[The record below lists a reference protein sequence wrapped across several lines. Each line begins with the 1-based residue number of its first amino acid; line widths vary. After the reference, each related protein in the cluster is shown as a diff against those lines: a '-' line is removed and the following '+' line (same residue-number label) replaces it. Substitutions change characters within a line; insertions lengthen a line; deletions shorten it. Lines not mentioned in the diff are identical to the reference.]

1 MTTQYRDFEGFIA
14 EAKEHFK
21 DRIYTDY
28 LRRFAYG
35 IDASCY
41 AYVPRVVVRAI
52 NESEI
57 ITLFTLSQKHNT
69 PLTFRAA
76 GTSLS
81 GQACSDSVLVL
92 ANAFWQ
98 DIEIIGNAESIK
110 CSCGV
115 IGVEAN
121 EALKPYGKKIG
132 PDPATINN
140 AMIGGIFSNNSSG
153 MCCGV
158 KQNSYNTIQSARF
171 ILHNGTIL
179 DTSKNAKPNENIES
193 FLQKHKDKADSLL
206 ALREEI
212 LQDKELCE
220 LIKRKFAIKNTTG
233 YSINA
238 LLDFSEIKDIINH
251 LFIGAEGT
259 LGFVSSVEYECV
271 EDYAFKAC
279 ALLFYKDLALG
290 AKAVEI
296 LARNESLVSAAEI
309 MDYACL
315 DCAKSLE
322 NAPLELGQIQSGACA
337 ILVQLESS
345 TQKELD
351 SKIAYISKE
360 LESVPSLFGVHFSSD
375 EKLMASWW
383 KIRKALLP
391 LAAGT
396 RPSGSIVITED
407 ICFPIHTFAQGID
420 SITKL
425 FDRFNFQGIIFGHAL
440 SGNVHFII
448 TPNLNDEKESQA
460 FAEFM
465 EAMVDSV
472 ISLQGSTKAEHG
484 TGRMIAPFVEKEWGA
499 KAYSINR
506 RIKEIFDPHALIN
519 PDVIISDNPQI
530 HTQNL
535 KQSSEVEDFINQ
547 CMECGFCEKVCP
559 SRELTLTPRQR
570 IAVRKEIARLEA
582 LLNGADSKVSKSVI
596 ESSAETRGEVL
607 EKSAHTKA
615 TNAKA
620 VKATECGSIFEIKSG
635 LLRETGLTSS
645 APSEPT
651 RSLLNINDAVGERR
665 IADFSH
671 SCEALVQTCKRD
683 NAQKLKEL
691 KRDYQYFG
699 IETCATCSMCS
710 LSCPLEI
717 DSAKIAQKLSPS
729 TKSAISRFIATQ
741 SAKHFSPTLSLAK
754 GGLHIAN
761 FGFAIFGKNTLNTLS
776 KKMRFLPYIPRSLP
790 RANAYKL
797 ESKLDST
804 SNAQS
809 SQISVIYFSTCINRS
824 FAPQSSLKDTRALQ
838 EVFES
843 LCKKANV
850 SVVYPQNLNNLCCG
864 KAYKDYPQSA
874 EAKRKEV
881 YRALDSS
888 VEKLRSK
895 GVEQIHIVCDHS
907 ACSYELKSGLQE
919 LDSTL
924 TILDMPEFIE
934 STLLP
939 RLTITPLDEDIA
951 LYAMCATRK
960 GKWDKSLESIAKTC
974 TNGEVIVH
982 SKTQCCGFAGNKGF
996 ICSELN
1002 TSALRELSEF
1012 YANKQ
1017 KGDSRGDSACG
1028 LESRI
1033 ASSRGVDGSLVLSA
1047 LRDSQNKEYR
1057 SALADVSLEN
1067 HDSSSTI
1074 LESQMESEKIDS
1086 NLESTKQSS
1095 TQSSK
1100 GQKHKKLRLGF
1111 SSSSTCEIG
1120 LNDKTN
1126 IIWQNLIY
1134 LVDRVSK

>member
-14 EAKEHFK
+14 EAKEIFN

-41 AYVPRVVVRAI
+41 AYVPRVVVRAV
-52 NESEI
+52 NENEI
-57 ITLFTLSQKHNT
+57 INLFTLSQKYNT

-115 IGVEAN
+115 IGIEAN
-121 EALKPYGKKIG
+121 KALKPYGKKIG

-158 KQNSYNTIQSARF
+158 KQNSYNTIKSARF
-171 ILHNGTIL
+171 ILFDGTIL
-179 DTSKNAKPNENIES
+179 DTSENAKPNESIES

-259 LGFVSSVEYECV
+259 LGFVSLVEYECV
-271 EDYAFKAC
+271 EDYAYKAC

-296 LARNESLVSAAEI
+296 LAANESLVSAAEI

-315 DCAKSLE
+315 DSAKGLDS
-322 NAPLELGQIQSGACA
+322 APSELGQIESGACA

-375 EKLMASWW
+375 EKTMASWW

-391 LAAGT
+391 LAAGS

-407 ICFPIHTFAQGID
+407 ICFPISTFAQGID

-425 FDRFNFQGIIFGHAL
+425 FRKFNFQGIIFGHAL

-460 FAEFM
+460 FGEFM

-499 KAYSINR
+499 KAYAINR
-506 RIKEIFDPHALIN
+506 RIKEIFDPHSLIN

-582 LLNGADSKVSKSVI
+582 LLNGADSMDSKGVM
-596 ESSAETRGEVL
+596 ESGAETRSEAIADLRAKPQKSITTNAEGFCDDFGSFQGGGEGSL
-607 EKSAHTKA
+607 LKANDRADTAESTKSAQK
-615 TNAKA
+615 
-620 VKATECGSIFEIKSG
+620 
-635 LLRETGLTSS
+635 
-645 APSEPT
+645 PT
-651 RSLLNINDAVGERR
+651 HIQA
-665 IADFSH
+665 I
-671 SCEALVQTCKRD
+671 
-683 NAQKLKEL
+683 LKEL
-691 KRDYQYFG
+691 KNGYQYFG
-699 IETCATCSMCS
+699 IDTCATCSMCS

-717 DSAKIAQKLSPS
+717 DSGKIASKLSPAAKG
-729 TKSAISRFIATQ
+729 TFSRFVATQ
-741 SAKHFSPTLSLAK
+741 SAKHFSTTLSLAK
-754 GGLHIAN
+754 GGLRIAN
-761 FGFAIFGKNTLNTLS
+761 FSSHMLGKNTLSNLS
-776 KKMRFLPYIPRSLP
+776 KKIKFLPYIPRSLP
-790 RANAYKL
+790 RANAYRL
-797 ESKLDST
+797 ESKD

-809 SQISVIYFSTCINRS
+809 QVAIIYFSTCINRS

-843 LCKKANV
+843 LCEKANV
-850 SVVYPQNLNNLCCG
+850 SVVYPQNLSNLCCG

-874 EAKRKEV
+874 EFKHKEV
-881 YRALDSS
+881 YKALESS
-888 VEKLRSK
+888 VKELQSK
-895 GVEQIHIVCDHS
+895 GVKQIHIVCDHS
-907 ACSYELKSGLQE
+907 ACSYELKSGLKE
-919 LDSTL
+919 LDSNL

-939 RLTITPLDEDIA
+939 RLHITPLDEDIA

-974 TNGEVIVH
+974 TSGEVIVH

-1002 TSALRELSEF
+1002 ASALRELSEF
-1012 YANKQ
+1012 YADKQ
-1017 KGDSRGDSACG
+1017 RGDLACG
-1028 LESRI
+1028 LESQI
-1033 ASSRGVDGSLVLSA
+1033 
-1047 LRDSQNKEYR
+1047 
-1057 SALADVSLEN
+1057 
-1067 HDSSSTI
+1067 
-1074 LESQMESEKIDS
+1074 ESEKVDS
-1086 NLESTKQSS
+1086 SVEST
-1095 TQSSK
+1095 TQNNT
-1100 GQKHKKLRLGF
+1100 QRHKKLRLGF

-1126 IIWQNLIY
+1126 IIWQNLLY
-1134 LVDRVSK
+1134 LVDSVSAKSKK

>member
-1 MTTQYRDFEGFIA
+1 MHNRKKPDFEGFIA
-14 EAKEHFK
+14 EAKEIFK

-41 AYVPRVVVRAI
+41 AYVPRVVVRAV

-57 ITLFTLSQKHNT
+57 INLFTLSQKYNT

-158 KQNSYNTIQSARF
+158 KQNSYNTIKSARF
-171 ILHNGTIL
+171 ILHNGTTL
-179 DTSKNAKPNENIES
+179 DTSENAKPNESIES

-206 ALREEI
+206 ALRKEI
-212 LQDKELCE
+212 LQDTELCE

-259 LGFVSSVEYECV
+259 LGFVSLVEYECV
-271 EDYAFKAC
+271 EDYAYKAC

-296 LARNESLVSAAEI
+296 LAANESLVSAAEI

-315 DCAKSLE
+315 DSAKGLE
-322 NAPLELGQIQSGACA
+322 NAPRELGQIESGACA
-337 ILVQLESS
+337 ILVQLESG
-345 TQKELD
+345 TKKELD
-351 SKIAYISKE
+351 SKIAHISKE

-391 LAAGT
+391 LAAGS

-407 ICFPIHTFAQGID
+407 ICFPISTFAQGID

-425 FDRFNFQGIIFGHAL
+425 FEKFNFEGIIFGHAL

-460 FAEFM
+460 FGAFM

-472 ISLQGSTKAEHG
+472 IALQGSTKAEHG

-499 KAYSINR
+499 KAYAINR
-506 RIKEIFDPHALIN
+506 RIKEIFDPHSLIN

-582 LLNGADSKVSKSVI
+582 LLAESTKSTQKPAHI
-596 ESSAETRGEVL
+596 QAQL
-607 EKSAHTKA
+607 E
-615 TNAKA
+615 
-620 VKATECGSIFEIKSG
+620 
-635 LLRETGLTSS
+635 
-645 APSEPT
+645 
-651 RSLLNINDAVGERR
+651 
-665 IADFSH
+665 
-671 SCEALVQTCKRD
+671 
-683 NAQKLKEL
+683 EL
-691 KRDYQYFG
+691 KKGYQYFG
-699 IETCATCSMCS
+699 IDTCATCSMCS

-717 DSAKIAQKLSPS
+717 DSGKIASKLSPAAKG
-729 TKSAISRFIATQ
+729 TFSRFVATQ
-741 SAKHFSPTLSLAK
+741 SAKHFSTTLSLAK
-754 GGLHIAN
+754 GGLRIAN
-761 FGFAIFGKNTLNTLS
+761 FSSNIVGKNTLSNLS
-776 KKMRFLPYIPRSLP
+776 KKMSFLPYIPHSLP
-790 RANAYKL
+790 RANAYRL
-797 ESKLDST
+797 ESKDFSHSHHACRDEALGARVALPQRVRPT
-804 SNAQS
+804 PLREQSNAWDNGVQS
-809 SQISVIYFSTCINRS
+809 QVAIIYFSTCINRS

-843 LCKKANV
+843 LCEKARV
-850 SVVYPQNLNNLCCG
+850 SVVYPQNLSNLCCG

-874 EAKRKEV
+874 KLKRKEV
-881 YRALDSS
+881 YRALESS
-888 VEKLRSK
+888 VKELQSK

-907 ACSYELKSGLQE
+907 ACSYELKNGLKE

-924 TILDMPEFIE
+924 TILDMPECIE

-939 RLTITPLDEDIA
+939 RLHITPLDEDIA

-1002 TSALRELSEF
+1002 ASALRELSEF
-1012 YANKQ
+1012 YADKQ
-1017 KGDSRGDSACG
+1017 RGGLACG
-1028 LESRI
+1028 LESKI
-1033 ASSRGVDGSLVLSA
+1033 
-1047 LRDSQNKEYR
+1047 
-1057 SALADVSLEN
+1057 
-1067 HDSSSTI
+1067 
-1074 LESQMESEKIDS
+1074 ESEKVDS
-1086 NLESTKQSS
+1086 SVEST
-1095 TQSSK
+1095 TQNNT
-1100 GQKHKKLRLGF
+1100 QRHKKLRLGF

-1126 IIWQNLIY
+1126 IIWQNLLY
-1134 LVDRVSK
+1134 LVDSVSAKSKK

>member
-1 MTTQYRDFEGFIA
+1 MTTRYRDFEGFIA
-14 EAKEHFK
+14 EAKEIFK

-41 AYVPRVVVRAI
+41 AYVPRVVVRAV
-52 NESEI
+52 NENEI
-57 ITLFTLSQKHNT
+57 ITLFTLSQKYNT

-81 GQACSDSVLVL
+81 GQACSDFVLVL

-98 DIEIIGNAESIK
+98 DIEIVGNAESIK

-158 KQNSYNTIQSARF
+158 KQNSYNTIKSARF
-171 ILHNGTIL
+171 ILFDGTIL
-179 DTSKNAKPNENIES
+179 DTSENAKPNESIES

-206 ALREEI
+206 ALRKEI

-296 LARNESLVSAAEI
+296 LAANESLVSAAEI

-315 DCAKSLE
+315 DSARGLE
-322 NAPLELGQIQSGACA
+322 NAPLELGQIESGACA

-351 SKIAYISKE
+351 SKIAFISKE

-375 EKLMASWW
+375 EKTMASWW

-391 LAAGT
+391 LAAGS

-425 FDRFNFQGIIFGHAL
+425 FEKFNFQGIIFGHAL

-460 FAEFM
+460 FGAFM

-472 ISLQGSTKAEHG
+472 IALQGSTKAEHG

-499 KAYSINR
+499 KAYAINR

-582 LLNGADSKVSKSVI
+582 LLSVDSMDSKGVM
-596 ESSAETRGEVL
+596 ESGVETRSEAIADL
-607 EKSAHTKA
+607 RAKPQAPNA
-615 TNAKA
+615 TNA
-620 VKATECGSIFEIKSG
+620 EGFCDDFGSFQGGGEG
-635 LLRETGLTSS
+635 
-645 APSEPT
+645 
-651 RSLLNINDAVGERR
+651 SLLKANDR
-665 IADFSH
+665 ADTAESAK
-671 SCEALVQTCKRD
+671 S
-683 NAQKLKEL
+683 AQKPTHIQAILEEL
-691 KRDYQYFG
+691 KQGYKYFG
-699 IETCATCSMCS
+699 VETCATCSMCS

-717 DSAKIAQKLSPS
+717 DSGKIASKLSPAAKG
-729 TKSAISRFIATQ
+729 TFSRFVATQ
-741 SAKHFSPTLSLAK
+741 SAKHFSSTLSLAK
-754 GGLHIAN
+754 GGLRIAN
-761 FGFAIFGKNTLNTLS
+761 FSSNMLGKNTLSNLS
-776 KKMRFLPYIPRSLP
+776 KKLKFLPYIPHSLP
-790 RANAYKL
+790 SANAYRL
-797 ESKLDST
+797 ESKD

-809 SQISVIYFSTCINRS
+809 QVAIIYFSTCINRS

-850 SVVYPQNLNNLCCG
+850 SVVYPQNLSNLCCG

-881 YRALDSS
+881 YKALESS
-888 VEKLRSK
+888 VKELQSK
-895 GVEQIHIVCDHS
+895 GVKQIHIVCDHS
-907 ACSYELKSGLQE
+907 ACSYELKNGLKE

-924 TILDMPEFIE
+924 TILDMPECIE

-939 RLTITPLDEDIA
+939 RLHITPLDEDIA

-1002 TSALRELSEF
+1002 ASALRELSEF
-1012 YANKQ
+1012 YADKQ
-1017 KGDSRGDSACG
+1017 RGDLACG
-1028 LESRI
+1028 LESKI
-1033 ASSRGVDGSLVLSA
+1033 
-1047 LRDSQNKEYR
+1047 
-1057 SALADVSLEN
+1057 
-1067 HDSSSTI
+1067 
-1074 LESQMESEKIDS
+1074 ESEKVDS
-1086 NLESTKQSS
+1086 SVEST
-1095 TQSSK
+1095 TQNNT
-1100 GQKHKKLRLGF
+1100 QRHKKLRLGF

-1134 LVDRVSK
+1134 LVDRVSESKNM

>member
-1 MTTQYRDFEGFIA
+1 MTTRYRDFEGFIA
-14 EAKEHFK
+14 QAKEIFK

-57 ITLFTLSQKHNT
+57 ITLFALSQKYNT

-115 IGVEAN
+115 IGIEAN

-158 KQNSYNTIQSARF
+158 KQNSYNTIKSARF
-171 ILHNGTIL
+171 ILFDGTIL
-179 DTSKNAKPNENIES
+179 DTSENAKPNESIES

-206 ALREEI
+206 ALRKEI
-212 LQDKELCE
+212 LQDTELCE

-259 LGFVSSVEYECV
+259 LGFVSLVEYECV

-296 LARNESLVSAAEI
+296 LAANESLVSAAEI

-315 DCAKSLE
+315 DSARGLDSAPRELE
-322 NAPLELGQIQSGACA
+322 SIESGACA

-351 SKIAYISKE
+351 SKIAFISKE

-391 LAAGT
+391 LAAGS

-407 ICFPIHTFAQGID
+407 ICFPISTFAQGID

-425 FDRFNFQGIIFGHAL
+425 FEKFNFQGIIFGHAL

-460 FAEFM
+460 FGAFM

-472 ISLQGSTKAEHG
+472 IALQGSTKAEHG

-499 KAYSINR
+499 KAYAINR
-506 RIKEIFDPHALIN
+506 RIKEIFDPHSLIN

-570 IAVRKEIARLEA
+570 IAVRKEIARLES
-582 LLNGADSKVSKSVI
+582 LLGVDSMDSKSVM
-596 ESSAETRGEVL
+596 ESGAETRSEAIADL
-607 EKSAHTKA
+607 RAKPQAPNA
-615 TNAKA
+615 TNA
-620 VKATECGSIFEIKSG
+620 EGFCDDFGSFQGGGEG
-635 LLRETGLTSS
+635 
-645 APSEPT
+645 
-651 RSLLNINDAVGERR
+651 SLLKANDR
-665 IADFSH
+665 ADTAESAK
-671 SCEALVQTCKRD
+671 S
-683 NAQKLKEL
+683 AQKPTHIQAILEEL
-691 KRDYQYFG
+691 KQGYKYFG
-699 IETCATCSMCS
+699 VETCATCSMCS

-717 DSAKIAQKLSPS
+717 DSGKIASKLSPAAKG
-729 TKSAISRFIATQ
+729 TFSRFVATQ
-741 SAKHFSPTLSLAK
+741 SAKHFSTTLSLAK
-754 GGLHIAN
+754 GGLRIAN
-761 FGFAIFGKNTLNTLS
+761 FGSNMLGKNTLSALS
-776 KKMRFLPYIPRSLP
+776 KKMSFLPYIPHSLP
-790 RANAYKL
+790 RANAYRL
-797 ESKLDST
+797 ESKD

-809 SQISVIYFSTCINRS
+809 QVAIIYFSTCINRS

-843 LCKKANV
+843 LCEKANV
-850 SVVYPQNLNNLCCG
+850 SVVYPQNLSNLCCG

-874 EAKRKEV
+874 QAKRKEV
-881 YRALDSS
+881 YKALESS
-888 VEKLRSK
+888 VKELQSK
-895 GVEQIHIVCDHS
+895 GVKQIHIVCDHS
-907 ACSYELKSGLQE
+907 ACSYELKNGLKE

-939 RLTITPLDEDIA
+939 RLHITPLDEDIA
-951 LYAMCATRK
+951 LYAMCATKK

-1002 TSALRELSEF
+1002 ASALRELSEF

-1028 LESRI
+1028 LESQI
-1033 ASSRGVDGSLVLSA
+1033 
-1047 LRDSQNKEYR
+1047 
-1057 SALADVSLEN
+1057 EN
-1067 HDSSSTI
+1067 G
-1074 LESQMESEKIDS
+1074 KIDS

-1095 TQSSK
+1095 TQNK
-1100 GQKHKKLRLGF
+1100 AQKHKKLRLGF

-1134 LVDRVSK
+1134 LVDRVSESRV

>member
-1 MTTQYRDFEGFIA
+1 MHNRKKPDFEGFIA
-14 EAKEHFK
+14 EAKEIFK

-41 AYVPRVVVRAI
+41 AYVPRVVVRAV

-57 ITLFTLSQKHNT
+57 INLFTLSQKYNT

-158 KQNSYNTIQSARF
+158 KQNSYNTIKSARF
-171 ILHNGTIL
+171 ILHNGTTL
-179 DTSKNAKPNENIES
+179 DTSENAKPNESIES

-206 ALREEI
+206 ALRKEI
-212 LQDKELCE
+212 LQDTELCE

-271 EDYAFKAC
+271 EDYAYKAC

-296 LARNESLVSAAEI
+296 LAANESLVSAAEI

-315 DCAKSLE
+315 DSAKGLE
-322 NAPLELGQIQSGACA
+322 NAPRELGQIESGACA
-337 ILVQLESS
+337 ILVQLESG
-345 TQKELD
+345 TKKELD
-351 SKIAYISKE
+351 SKIAHISKE

-391 LAAGT
+391 LAAGS

-407 ICFPIHTFAQGID
+407 ICFPISTFAQGID

-425 FDRFNFQGIIFGHAL
+425 FKKFNFEGIIFGHAL

-460 FAEFM
+460 FGAFM

-472 ISLQGSTKAEHG
+472 IALQGSTKAEHG

-499 KAYSINR
+499 KAYAINR
-506 RIKEIFDPHALIN
+506 RIKEIFDPHSLIN

-582 LLNGADSKVSKSVI
+582 LLAESTKSTQKPAHI
-596 ESSAETRGEVL
+596 QAQL
-607 EKSAHTKA
+607 E
-615 TNAKA
+615 
-620 VKATECGSIFEIKSG
+620 
-635 LLRETGLTSS
+635 
-645 APSEPT
+645 
-651 RSLLNINDAVGERR
+651 
-665 IADFSH
+665 
-671 SCEALVQTCKRD
+671 
-683 NAQKLKEL
+683 EL
-691 KRDYQYFG
+691 KKGYQYFG
-699 IETCATCSMCS
+699 IDTCATCSMCS

-717 DSAKIAQKLSPS
+717 DSGKIASKLSPAAKG
-729 TKSAISRFIATQ
+729 TFSRFVATQ
-741 SAKHFSPTLSLAK
+741 SAKHFSTTLSLAK
-754 GGLHIAN
+754 GGLRIAN
-761 FGFAIFGKNTLNTLS
+761 FSSNIVGKNTLSNLS
-776 KKMRFLPYIPRSLP
+776 KKMSFLPYIPHSLP
-790 RANAYKL
+790 RANAYRL
-797 ESKLDST
+797 ESKD

-809 SQISVIYFSTCINRS
+809 QVAIIYFSTCINRS

-843 LCKKANV
+843 LCEKARV
-850 SVVYPQNLNNLCCG
+850 SVVYPQNLSNLCCG

-874 EAKRKEV
+874 KLKRKEV
-881 YRALDSS
+881 YRALESS
-888 VEKLRSK
+888 VKELQSK

-907 ACSYELKSGLQE
+907 ACSYELKNGLKE

-924 TILDMPEFIE
+924 TILDMPECIE

-939 RLTITPLDEDIA
+939 RLHITPLDEDIA

-1002 TSALRELSEF
+1002 ASALRELSEF
-1012 YANKQ
+1012 YK
-1017 KGDSRGDSACG
+1017 DR
-1028 LESRI
+1028 
-1033 ASSRGVDGSLVLSA
+1033 
-1047 LRDSQNKEYR
+1047 
-1057 SALADVSLEN
+1057 
-1067 HDSSSTI
+1067 
-1074 LESQMESEKIDS
+1074 
-1086 NLESTKQSS
+1086 
-1095 TQSSK
+1095 
-1100 GQKHKKLRLGF
+1100 KLRFGF

-1126 IIWQNLIY
+1126 ITWQNLIY

>member
-1 MTTQYRDFEGFIA
+1 MTTRYRDFEGFIA
-14 EAKEHFK
+14 EAKEIFK

-41 AYVPRVVVRAI
+41 AYVPRVVVRAV
-52 NESEI
+52 NENEI
-57 ITLFTLSQKHNT
+57 INLFTLSQKYNT

-110 CSCGV
+110 CGCGV

-158 KQNSYNTIQSARF
+158 KQNSYNTIKSARF
-171 ILHNGTIL
+171 ILFDGTIL
-179 DTSKNAKPNENIES
+179 DTSENAKPNESIES

-206 ALREEI
+206 ALRKEI
-212 LQDKELCE
+212 LQDTELCE

-271 EDYAFKAC
+271 EDYAYKAC

-296 LARNESLVSAAEI
+296 LAGNESLVSAAEI

-315 DCAKSLE
+315 DSARGLDSAPSELERIKSE
-322 NAPLELGQIQSGACA
+322 ACA

-360 LESVPSLFGVHFSSD
+360 LESVPSLFGVRFSSD
-375 EKLMASWW
+375 EKTMASWW

-391 LAAGT
+391 LAAGN

-425 FDRFNFQGIIFGHAL
+425 FKKFHFQGIIFGHAL

-460 FAEFM
+460 FGAFM
-465 EAMVDSV
+465 EEMVDSV
-472 ISLQGSTKAEHG
+472 IALQGSTKAEHG

-499 KAYSINR
+499 KAYAINR
-506 RIKEIFDPHALIN
+506 RIKEIFDPHSLIN

-582 LLNGADSKVSKSVI
+582 LLA
-596 ESSAETRGEVL
+596 ESSAKQDSNTTQDSGERIESKESAYAEVANT
-607 EKSAHTKA
+607 EKNGEYRA
-615 TNAKA
+615 
-620 VKATECGSIFEIKSG
+620 ECGSIFELKSG
-635 LLRETGLTSS
+635 LCEMS
-645 APSEPT
+645 A
-651 RSLLNINDAVGERR
+651 RSYLKGSAEAQDEA
-665 IADFSH
+665 IADFS
-671 SCEALVQTCKRD
+671 QKD

-691 KRDYQYFG
+691 KQSYQYFG
-699 IETCATCSMCS
+699 IDTCATCSMCS

-717 DSAKIAQKLSPS
+717 DSGKIASKLSPAVKG
-729 TKSAISRFIATQ
+729 TFSRFVATQ
-741 SAKHFSPTLSLAK
+741 SAKHFSTTLSLAK
-754 GGLHIAN
+754 GGLRIAN
-761 FGFAIFGKNTLNTLS
+761 FSSNMLGKNTLSNLS
-776 KKMRFLPYIPRSLP
+776 KKIKFLPYIPSSLP

-797 ESKLDST
+797 ESKD

-809 SQISVIYFSTCINRS
+809 QVAIIYFSTCINRS

-850 SVVYPQNLNNLCCG
+850 SVVYPQNLSNLCCG

-874 EAKRKEV
+874 QAKRKEV
-881 YRALDSS
+881 YKALDSTMRD
-888 VEKLRSK
+888 LQSK
-895 GVEQIHIVCDHS
+895 GVKQIHIVCDHS
-907 ACSYELKSGLQE
+907 ACSYELKSGLKE

-939 RLTITPLDEDIA
+939 RLHIMPLDEDIA

-974 TNGEVIVH
+974 TSGEVIVH

-1002 TSALRELSEF
+1002 ASALRELSEF
-1012 YANKQ
+1012 YADKQ
-1017 KGDSRGDSACG
+1017 
-1028 LESRI
+1028 
-1033 ASSRGVDGSLVLSA
+1033 
-1047 LRDSQNKEYR
+1047 
-1057 SALADVSLEN
+1057 
-1067 HDSSSTI
+1067 T
-1074 LESQMESEKIDS
+1074 MESEKIDS
-1086 NLESTKQSS
+1086 NLESTKQSA

-1126 IIWQNLIY
+1126 IIWQNLLY
-1134 LVDRVSK
+1134 LVDRVSKSKNM

>member
-1 MTTQYRDFEGFIA
+1 MHNRKNPDFEGFIA
-14 EAKEHFK
+14 EAKGTFK

-57 ITLFTLSQKHNT
+57 ITLFALSQKYNT

-98 DIEIIGNAESIK
+98 DIEIVGNAESIK
-110 CSCGV
+110 CGCGV

-171 ILHNGTIL
+171 ILHDGTIL

-212 LQDKELCE
+212 LQDTELCE

-238 LLDFSEIKDIINH
+238 LLDFGEIKDIVNH

-259 LGFVSSVEYECV
+259 LGFVSQVEYECV
-271 EDYAFKAC
+271 EDYAYKAC

-296 LARNESLVSAAEI
+296 LAHNESLVSAAEI

-315 DCAKSLE
+315 DSAKSLE
-322 NAPLELGQIQSGACA
+322 NAPLELGQIESGACA

-407 ICFPIHTFAQGID
+407 ICFPIHTFAQGIE

-499 KAYSINR
+499 KAYAINR

-582 LLNGADSKVSKSVI
+582 LLAESTKSTQKPTQEI
-596 ESSAETRGEVL
+596 L
-607 EKSAHTKA
+607 E
-615 TNAKA
+615 
-620 VKATECGSIFEIKSG
+620 
-635 LLRETGLTSS
+635 
-645 APSEPT
+645 
-651 RSLLNINDAVGERR
+651 
-665 IADFSH
+665 
-671 SCEALVQTCKRD
+671 
-683 NAQKLKEL
+683 EL
-691 KRDYQYFG
+691 KRGYQYFG

-729 TKSAISRFIATQ
+729 TKGAVSRFIATQ
-741 SAKHFSPTLSLAK
+741 TAKHFSSTLSLAK

-761 FGFAIFGKNTLNTLS
+761 FGFAIFGKNTLSALS
-776 KKMRFLPYIPRSLP
+776 KKIKFLPYIPRSLP
-790 RANAYKL
+790 RANAYRL
-797 ESKLDST
+797 ESKNFSHSHHACRNEALGARVALPQRARPT
-804 SNAQS
+804 PLREQSNAWDNGAQS
-809 SQISVIYFSTCINRS
+809 SQVSVIYFSTCINRS

-843 LCKKANV
+843 LCKKAGV
-850 SVVYPQNLNNLCCG
+850 SVVYPQNLSNLCCG

-874 EAKRKEV
+874 ELKRKEV

-888 VEKLRSK
+888 VKELQSK

-974 TNGEVIVH
+974 TNGEVIIH

-1002 TSALRELSEF
+1002 ASALRELSEF
-1012 YANKQ
+1012 YK
-1017 KGDSRGDSACG
+1017 DR
-1028 LESRI
+1028 
-1033 ASSRGVDGSLVLSA
+1033 
-1047 LRDSQNKEYR
+1047 
-1057 SALADVSLEN
+1057 
-1067 HDSSSTI
+1067 
-1074 LESQMESEKIDS
+1074 
-1086 NLESTKQSS
+1086 
-1095 TQSSK
+1095 
-1100 GQKHKKLRLGF
+1100 KLRLGF

-1126 IIWQNLIY
+1126 ITWQNLLY
-1134 LVDRVSK
+1134 LVDSVSASGDK

>member
-1 MTTQYRDFEGFIA
+1 MHNRKKPDFEGFIA
-14 EAKEHFK
+14 QAKEIFK

-41 AYVPRVVVRAI
+41 AYVPRVVVRAV
-52 NESEI
+52 NENEI
-57 ITLFTLSQKHNT
+57 ITLFTLSQKYNT

-98 DIEIIGNAESIK
+98 DIEIVGNAESIK

-115 IGVEAN
+115 IGIEAN

-158 KQNSYNTIQSARF
+158 KQNSYNTIKSARF
-171 ILHNGTIL
+171 ILFDGTIL
-179 DTSKNAKPNENIES
+179 DTSENAKPNESIES

-206 ALREEI
+206 ALRKEI

-296 LARNESLVSAAEI
+296 LAVNESLVSAAEI

-315 DCAKSLE
+315 DSAKGLE
-322 NAPLELGQIQSGACA
+322 NAPRELGQIESGACA

-345 TQKELD
+345 TKKELD
-351 SKIAYISKE
+351 SKIAFISKE

-375 EKLMASWW
+375 EKTMASWW

-391 LAAGT
+391 LAAGS

-407 ICFPIHTFAQGID
+407 ICFPISTFAQGID

-425 FDRFNFQGIIFGHAL
+425 FRKFNFQGIIFGHAL

-460 FAEFM
+460 FGAFM

-472 ISLQGSTKAEHG
+472 IALQGSTKAEHG

-499 KAYSINR
+499 KAYAINR

-582 LLNGADSKVSKSVI
+582 LLGVDSMDSKGVM
-596 ESSAETRGEVL
+596 ESSAEAR
-607 EKSAHTKA
+607 
-615 TNAKA
+615 
-620 VKATECGSIFEIKSG
+620 
-635 LLRETGLTSS
+635 
-645 APSEPT
+645 SE
-651 RSLLNINDAVGERR
+651 A
-665 IADFSH
+665 IADFS
-671 SCEALVQTCKRD
+671 QKD

-691 KRDYQYFG
+691 KQGYKYFG
-699 IETCATCSMCS
+699 IETCAICSMCS

-717 DSAKIAQKLSPS
+717 DSGKIASKLSPA
-729 TKSAISRFIATQ
+729 TKGTFSRFIAAQT
-741 SAKHFSPTLSLAK
+741 AKHFSSTLSLAK
-754 GGLHIAN
+754 GGLRIAN
-761 FGFAIFGKNTLNTLS
+761 FSSNMLGKNTLSNLS
-776 KKMRFLPYIPRSLP
+776 NKIKFLPYIPRSLP
-790 RANAYKL
+790 RANAYRL
-797 ESKLDST
+797 ESKD

-809 SQISVIYFSTCINRS
+809 QVAVIYFSTCINRT

-843 LCKKANV
+843 LCEKANV

-881 YRALDSS
+881 YKALDSTMRELS
-888 VEKLRSK
+888 GK
-895 GVEQIHIVCDHS
+895 GIEQIHIVCDHS
-907 ACSYELKSGLQE
+907 ACSYELKESIKE

-924 TILDMPEFIE
+924 TILDMPECIE

-939 RLTITPLDEDIA
+939 RLHITPLDEDIA
-951 LYAMCATRK
+951 LYAMCSTRK
-960 GKWDKSLESIAKTC
+960 GKWDKVLESIAKTC
-974 TNGEVIVH
+974 TNGEVIIH

-996 ICSELN
+996 DRSELN
-1002 TSALRELSEF
+1002 ASALRELGEF
-1012 YANKQ
+1012 YK
-1017 KGDSRGDSACG
+1017 DR
-1028 LESRI
+1028 
-1033 ASSRGVDGSLVLSA
+1033 
-1047 LRDSQNKEYR
+1047 
-1057 SALADVSLEN
+1057 
-1067 HDSSSTI
+1067 
-1074 LESQMESEKIDS
+1074 
-1086 NLESTKQSS
+1086 
-1095 TQSSK
+1095 
-1100 GQKHKKLRLGF
+1100 KLRLGF

-1126 IIWQNLIY
+1126 ITWQNLIY

>member
-14 EAKEHFK
+14 QAKEIFK

-41 AYVPRVVVRAI
+41 AYVPRVVVRAV
-52 NESEI
+52 NENEI
-57 ITLFTLSQKHNT
+57 ITLFTLSQKYNT

-81 GQACSDSVLVL
+81 GQACSDCVLVL

-98 DIEIIGNAESIK
+98 DIEIVGNAESIK

-115 IGVEAN
+115 IGIEAN

-158 KQNSYNTIQSARF
+158 KQNSYNTIKSARF

-179 DTSKNAKPNENIES
+179 DTSENAKPNESIES
-193 FLQKHKDKADSLL
+193 FLQTHKDKADSLL
-206 ALREEI
+206 ALRKEI

-271 EDYAFKAC
+271 EDYAYKAC

-296 LARNESLVSAAEI
+296 LAGNESLVSAAEI

-315 DCAKSLE
+315 DSARGLDS
-322 NAPLELGQIQSGACA
+322 APSELGQIESGACA
-337 ILVQLESS
+337 ILVQLESG
-345 TQKELD
+345 TKKELD
-351 SKIAYISKE
+351 SKIAHISKE
-360 LESVPSLFGVHFSSD
+360 LESVPSLFGVRFSSD
-375 EKLMASWW
+375 EKTMASWW

-391 LAAGT
+391 LAAGS

-425 FDRFNFQGIIFGHAL
+425 FKKFHFQGIIFGHAL

-460 FAEFM
+460 FGAFM
-465 EAMVDSV
+465 EEMVDSV
-472 ISLQGSTKAEHG
+472 IALQGSTKAEHG

-499 KAYSINR
+499 KAYAINR
-506 RIKEIFDPHALIN
+506 RIKEIFDPHSLIN

-582 LLNGADSKVSKSVI
+582 LLGVDSKGVI
-596 ESSAETRGEVL
+596 ESSVKARSEVL

-615 TNAKA
+615 TNAETTNAEKGG
-620 VKATECGSIFEIKSG
+620 KYGTECGSIFELKSG
-635 LLRETGLTSS
+635 LCEMS
-645 APSEPT
+645 ARSYLKGSAEARSE
-651 RSLLNINDAVGERR
+651 A
-665 IADFSH
+665 IADFS
-671 SCEALVQTCKRD
+671 KKD

-691 KRDYQYFG
+691 KQSYKYFG
-699 IETCATCSMCS
+699 IDTCATCSMCS

-717 DSAKIAQKLSPS
+717 DSGKIASKLSPS
-729 TKSAISRFIATQ
+729 TKGTFSRFVAAQ
-741 SAKHFSPTLSLAK
+741 SAKHFSSTLSLAK
-754 GGLHIAN
+754 GGLRIAHFSSN
-761 FGFAIFGKNTLNTLS
+761 MLGKNTLSNLS
-776 KKMRFLPYIPRSLP
+776 KKIKFLPYIPHSLP
-790 RANAYKL
+790 RANAYRL
-797 ESKLDST
+797 ESKD

-809 SQISVIYFSTCINRS
+809 QVAIIYFSTCINRS

-843 LCKKANV
+843 LCEKAGV
-850 SVVYPQNLNNLCCG
+850 SVVYPQNLSNLCCG

-881 YRALDSS
+881 YSALESS
-888 VEKLRSK
+888 VKELQSK
-895 GVEQIHIVCDHS
+895 GVKQIHIVCDHS
-907 ACSYELKSGLQE
+907 ACSYELKESIKE

-924 TILDMPEFIE
+924 TILDMPECIE

-939 RLTITPLDEDIA
+939 RLHITPLDEDIA

-1017 KGDSRGDSACG
+1017 RM
-1028 LESRI
+1028 
-1033 ASSRGVDGSLVLSA
+1033 
-1047 LRDSQNKEYR
+1047 
-1057 SALADVSLEN
+1057 
-1067 HDSSSTI
+1067 DSSV
-1074 LESQMESEKIDS
+1074 
-1086 NLESTKQSS
+1086 EST
-1095 TQSSK
+1095 TQNNT
-1100 GQKHKKLRLGF
+1100 QRHKKLRLGF

>member
-1 MTTQYRDFEGFIA
+1 MHNRKNPDFEGFIA
-14 EAKEHFK
+14 EAKEIFK

-41 AYVPRVVVRAI
+41 AYVPRVVIRAI

-98 DIEIIGNAESIK
+98 DIEIVGNAESIK
-110 CSCGV
+110 CGCGV

-158 KQNSYNTIQSARF
+158 KQNSYNTIKSARF
-171 ILHNGTIL
+171 ILFDGTIL
-179 DTSKNAKPNENIES
+179 DTSKNAKPSESIES
-193 FLQKHKDKADSLL
+193 FLQKHKDKADALL

-238 LLDFSEIKDIINH
+238 LLDFSEIKDIVNH

-259 LGFVSSVEYECV
+259 LGFVSQVEYECV
-271 EDYAFKAC
+271 EDYAYKAC

-296 LARNESLVSAAEI
+296 LAHNESLVSAAEI

-315 DCAKSLE
+315 DSAKSLE
-322 NAPLELGQIQSGACA
+322 NAPLELGQIESGACA

-351 SKIAYISKE
+351 SKIAHISKE

-391 LAAGT
+391 LAAGS

-407 ICFPIHTFAQGID
+407 ICFPISTFAQGID

-425 FDRFNFQGIIFGHAL
+425 FEKFNFQGIIFGHAL

-460 FAEFM
+460 FGAFM

-472 ISLQGSTKAEHG
+472 IALQGSTKAEHG

-499 KAYSINR
+499 KAYAINR

-582 LLNGADSKVSKSVI
+582 LLAESTKSTQKPTQEI
-596 ESSAETRGEVL
+596 L
-607 EKSAHTKA
+607 E
-615 TNAKA
+615 
-620 VKATECGSIFEIKSG
+620 
-635 LLRETGLTSS
+635 
-645 APSEPT
+645 
-651 RSLLNINDAVGERR
+651 
-665 IADFSH
+665 
-671 SCEALVQTCKRD
+671 
-683 NAQKLKEL
+683 EL
-691 KRDYQYFG
+691 KRGYQYFG

-729 TKSAISRFIATQ
+729 TKGAVSRFIATQ
-741 SAKHFSPTLSLAK
+741 TAKHFSSTLSLAK

-761 FGFAIFGKNTLNTLS
+761 FGFAIFGKNTLSALS
-776 KKMRFLPYIPRSLP
+776 KKIKFLPYIPRSLP
-790 RANAYKL
+790 RANAYRL
-797 ESKLDST
+797 ESKNFSHSHHACRNEALGARVALPQRARPT
-804 SNAQS
+804 PLREQSNAWDNGAQS
-809 SQISVIYFSTCINRS
+809 SQVSVIYFSTCINRS

-843 LCKKANV
+843 LCKKAGV
-850 SVVYPQNLNNLCCG
+850 SVVYPQNLSNLCCG

-874 EAKRKEV
+874 ELKRKEV

-888 VEKLRSK
+888 VKELQSK

-974 TNGEVIVH
+974 TNGEVIIH

-1002 TSALRELSEF
+1002 ASALRELSEF
-1012 YANKQ
+1012 YK
-1017 KGDSRGDSACG
+1017 DR
-1028 LESRI
+1028 
-1033 ASSRGVDGSLVLSA
+1033 
-1047 LRDSQNKEYR
+1047 
-1057 SALADVSLEN
+1057 
-1067 HDSSSTI
+1067 
-1074 LESQMESEKIDS
+1074 
-1086 NLESTKQSS
+1086 
-1095 TQSSK
+1095 
-1100 GQKHKKLRLGF
+1100 KLRLGF

-1126 IIWQNLIY
+1126 ITWQNLLY
-1134 LVDRVSK
+1134 LVDSVSASGDK

>member
-14 EAKEHFK
+14 QAKEIFK

-41 AYVPRVVVRAI
+41 AYVPRVVVRAV
-52 NESEI
+52 NENEI
-57 ITLFTLSQKHNT
+57 INLFTLSQKYNT

-98 DIEIIGNAESIK
+98 DIEIVGNAESIK
-110 CSCGV
+110 CGCGV

-158 KQNSYNTIQSARF
+158 KQNSYNTIKSARF
-171 ILHNGTIL
+171 ILFDGTIL
-179 DTSKNAKPNENIES
+179 DTSENAKPNESIES

-212 LQDKELCE
+212 LQDTELCE

-296 LARNESLVSAAEI
+296 LAANESLVSAAEI

-315 DCAKSLE
+315 DSAKGLDSAPSELE
-322 NAPLELGQIQSGACA
+322 RIESGACA
-337 ILVQLESS
+337 ILVQLESG

-391 LAAGT
+391 LAAGN

-407 ICFPIHTFAQGID
+407 ICFPISTFAQGID

-425 FDRFNFQGIIFGHAL
+425 FEKFNFQGIIFGHAL

-499 KAYSINR
+499 KAYAINR
-506 RIKEIFDPHALIN
+506 RIKEIFDPHSLIN

-582 LLNGADSKVSKSVI
+582 LLGVDSMDSKGVM
-596 ESSAETRGEVL
+596 ESSAETRSEAIADL
-607 EKSAHTKA
+607 RAKPQKSIT
-615 TNAKA
+615 TNAETTNAEKGGEYG
-620 VKATECGSIFEIKSG
+620 TECGSIFEIKSG
-635 LLRETGLTSS
+635 LCEMS
-645 APSEPT
+645 ARSYLKGSAEARSE
-651 RSLLNINDAVGERR
+651 A
-665 IADFSH
+665 IADFS
-671 SCEALVQTCKRD
+671 QKD
-683 NAQKLKEL
+683 NAQKLEEL

-699 IETCATCSMCS
+699 IDTCATCSMCS

-717 DSAKIAQKLSPS
+717 DSGKIASKLSPAAKG
-729 TKSAISRFIATQ
+729 TFSRFVATQ
-741 SAKHFSPTLSLAK
+741 SAKHFSSTLSLAK
-754 GGLHIAN
+754 GGLRIAN
-761 FGFAIFGKNTLNTLS
+761 FSSNMLGKNTLSNLS
-776 KKMRFLPYIPRSLP
+776 KKMSFLPYIPRSLP
-790 RANAYKL
+790 RANAYRL
-797 ESKLDST
+797 ESKD

-809 SQISVIYFSTCINRS
+809 QVAIIYFSTCINRS
-824 FAPQSSLKDTRALQ
+824 FAPQSSLKDARALQ

-843 LCKKANV
+843 LCKKARV
-850 SVVYPQNLNNLCCG
+850 SVVYPQNLSNLCCG

-888 VEKLRSK
+888 VKELQSK

-907 ACSYELKSGLQE
+907 ACSYELKNGLKE

-924 TILDMPEFIE
+924 TILDMPECVE

-939 RLTITPLDEDIA
+939 RLRITPLDEDIA

-1002 TSALRELSEF
+1002 ASALRELSEF

-1028 LESRI
+1028 LESQI
-1033 ASSRGVDGSLVLSA
+1033 
-1047 LRDSQNKEYR
+1047 
-1057 SALADVSLEN
+1057 EN
-1067 HDSSSTI
+1067 G
-1074 LESQMESEKIDS
+1074 KIDS

-1095 TQSSK
+1095 TQNK
-1100 GQKHKKLRLGF
+1100 AQKHKKLRLGF

-1134 LVDRVSK
+1134 LVDSVSVSK

>member
-1 MTTQYRDFEGFIA
+1 MHNRKNPDFEGFIA
-14 EAKEHFK
+14 EAKETFK

-57 ITLFTLSQKHNT
+57 ITLFTLSQKYNT

-92 ANAFWQ
+92 VNAFWQ
-98 DIEIIGNAESIK
+98 DIEIVGNAESIK
-110 CSCGV
+110 CGCGV
-115 IGVEAN
+115 IGAEAN

-158 KQNSYNTIQSARF
+158 KQNSYNTIKSARF

-179 DTSKNAKPNENIES
+179 DTSKNAKPNESIES
-193 FLQKHKDKADSLL
+193 FLQKHKDKADALL

-238 LLDFSEIKDIINH
+238 LLDFSEIKDIVNH

-315 DCAKSLE
+315 DSAKSLE
-322 NAPLELGQIQSGACA
+322 NAPSELEKIQSGACA

-351 SKIAYISKE
+351 SKIAHISKE

-460 FAEFM
+460 FGEFM

-582 LLNGADSKVSKSVI
+582 LLNGADSKGVI
-596 ESSAETRGEVL
+596 ES
-607 EKSAHTKA
+607 
-615 TNAKA
+615 NAKA
-620 VKATECGSIFEIKSG
+620 VSTQKIGQGKT
-635 LLRETGLTSS
+635 
-645 APSEPT
+645 
-651 RSLLNINDAVGERR
+651 
-665 IADFSH
+665 IADFS
-671 SCEALVQTCKRD
+671 QRD
-683 NAQKLKEL
+683 NAQKLEEL
-691 KRDYQYFG
+691 KRGYQYFG

-729 TKSAISRFIATQ
+729 TKGAVSRFIATQ

-754 GGLHIAN
+754 GGLRIAN
-761 FGFAIFGKNTLNTLS
+761 FSSNMLGKNTLSNLS
-776 KKMRFLPYIPRSLP
+776 NKIKFLPYIPRSLP
-790 RANAYKL
+790 RANAYRL
-797 ESKLDST
+797 ESKNFSHSHHACRDEALGARVALPQRARPT
-804 SNAQS
+804 PLREQSNVWDNGAQS
-809 SQISVIYFSTCINRS
+809 SQVSVIYFSTCINRS

-850 SVVYPQNLNNLCCG
+850 SVVYPHNLKNLCCG

-874 EAKRKEV
+874 EIKCKEV

-888 VEKLRSK
+888 VKELRSK

-974 TNGEVIVH
+974 TNGEVIIH

-1002 TSALRELSEF
+1002 ASALRELSEF
-1012 YANKQ
+1012 YK
-1017 KGDSRGDSACG
+1017 DR
-1028 LESRI
+1028 
-1033 ASSRGVDGSLVLSA
+1033 
-1047 LRDSQNKEYR
+1047 
-1057 SALADVSLEN
+1057 
-1067 HDSSSTI
+1067 
-1074 LESQMESEKIDS
+1074 
-1086 NLESTKQSS
+1086 
-1095 TQSSK
+1095 
-1100 GQKHKKLRLGF
+1100 KLRLGF

-1126 IIWQNLIY
+1126 IVWQNLIY
-1134 LVDRVSK
+1134 LVDSVSASGDK

>member
-1 MTTQYRDFEGFIA
+1 MHNRKKPDFEGFIA
-14 EAKEHFK
+14 EAKEIFK

-41 AYVPRVVVRAI
+41 AYVPRVVVRAV

-57 ITLFTLSQKHNT
+57 INLFTLSQKYNT

-158 KQNSYNTIQSARF
+158 KQNSYNTIKSARF
-171 ILHNGTIL
+171 ILHNGTTL
-179 DTSKNAKPNENIES
+179 DTSENAKPNESIES

-206 ALREEI
+206 ALRKEI
-212 LQDKELCE
+212 LQDTELCE

-259 LGFVSSVEYECV
+259 LGFVSLVEYECV
-271 EDYAFKAC
+271 EDYAYKAC

-296 LARNESLVSAAEI
+296 LAGNESLVSAAEI

-315 DCAKSLE
+315 DSARGLDSAPSELERIKSE
-322 NAPLELGQIQSGACA
+322 ACA

-351 SKIAYISKE
+351 SKIAHISKE

-391 LAAGT
+391 LAAGS

-407 ICFPIHTFAQGID
+407 ICFPISAFAQGID

-425 FDRFNFQGIIFGHAL
+425 FEKFNFQGIIFGHAL

-460 FAEFM
+460 FGEFM

-499 KAYSINR
+499 KAYAINR
-506 RIKEIFDPHALIN
+506 RIKEIFDPHSLIN

-582 LLNGADSKVSKSVI
+582 LLAESTKSTQKPAHI
-596 ESSAETRGEVL
+596 QAQL
-607 EKSAHTKA
+607 E
-615 TNAKA
+615 
-620 VKATECGSIFEIKSG
+620 
-635 LLRETGLTSS
+635 
-645 APSEPT
+645 
-651 RSLLNINDAVGERR
+651 
-665 IADFSH
+665 
-671 SCEALVQTCKRD
+671 
-683 NAQKLKEL
+683 EL
-691 KRDYQYFG
+691 KKGYQYFG
-699 IETCATCSMCS
+699 IDTCATCSMCS

-717 DSAKIAQKLSPS
+717 DSGKIASKLSPA
-729 TKSAISRFIATQ
+729 TKGTFSRFVATQ
-741 SAKHFSPTLSLAK
+741 SAKHFSTTLSLAK
-754 GGLHIAN
+754 GGLRIAN
-761 FGFAIFGKNTLNTLS
+761 FSSNIVGKNTLSNLS
-776 KKMRFLPYIPRSLP
+776 KKMSFLPYIPHSLP
-790 RANAYKL
+790 RANAYRL
-797 ESKLDST
+797 ESKD

-809 SQISVIYFSTCINRS
+809 QVAIIYFSTCINRS

-843 LCKKANV
+843 LCEKARV
-850 SVVYPQNLNNLCCG
+850 SVVYPQNLSNLCCG

-874 EAKRKEV
+874 KLKRKEV
-881 YRALDSS
+881 YRALESS
-888 VEKLRSK
+888 VKELQSK

-907 ACSYELKSGLQE
+907 ACSYELKNGLKE

-924 TILDMPEFIE
+924 TILDMPECIE

-939 RLTITPLDEDIA
+939 RLHITPLDEDIA

-1002 TSALRELSEF
+1002 ASALRELSEF
-1012 YANKQ
+1012 YADKQ
-1017 KGDSRGDSACG
+1017 RGDLACG
-1028 LESRI
+1028 LESKI
-1033 ASSRGVDGSLVLSA
+1033 
-1047 LRDSQNKEYR
+1047 
-1057 SALADVSLEN
+1057 
-1067 HDSSSTI
+1067 
-1074 LESQMESEKIDS
+1074 ESEKVDS
-1086 NLESTKQSS
+1086 SVEST
-1095 TQSSK
+1095 TQNNT
-1100 GQKHKKLRLGF
+1100 QRHKKLRLGF

-1126 IIWQNLIY
+1126 IIWQNLLY
-1134 LVDRVSK
+1134 LVDSVSAKSKK

>member
-14 EAKEHFK
+14 EAKEIFK

-41 AYVPRVVVRAI
+41 AYVPRVVVRAV
-52 NESEI
+52 NENEI
-57 ITLFTLSQKHNT
+57 ITLFTLSQKYNT

-115 IGVEAN
+115 IGIEAN

-158 KQNSYNTIQSARF
+158 KQNSYNTIKSARF
-171 ILHNGTIL
+171 ILFDGTIL
-179 DTSKNAKPNENIES
+179 DTSENAKPNESIES
-193 FLQKHKDKADSLL
+193 FLQKHKDKADALL
-206 ALREEI
+206 ALRKEI
-212 LQDKELCE
+212 LQDTELCE

-259 LGFVSSVEYECV
+259 LGFVSLVEYECV

-296 LARNESLVSAAEI
+296 LAANESLVSAAEI

-315 DCAKSLE
+315 DSARGLDSAPSELE
-322 NAPLELGQIQSGACA
+322 RIESGACA

-345 TQKELD
+345 TKKELD
-351 SKIAYISKE
+351 SKIAFISKE
-360 LESVPSLFGVHFSSD
+360 LESVSSLFGVYFSSD

-391 LAAGT
+391 LAAGS

-407 ICFPIHTFAQGID
+407 ICFPISTFAQGID

-425 FDRFNFQGIIFGHAL
+425 FEKFNFQGIIFGHAL

-472 ISLQGSTKAEHG
+472 IALQGSTKAEHG

-499 KAYSINR
+499 KAYTINR
-506 RIKEIFDPHALIN
+506 RIKEIFDPHTLIN

-582 LLNGADSKVSKSVI
+582 LLNGADSMDSKSVM
-596 ESSAETRGEVL
+596 ESSAETRSEVL

-615 TNAKA
+615 TNAETTNAEKGG
-620 VKATECGSIFEIKSG
+620 KYGTERGSIFELKSG
-635 LLRETGLTSS
+635 LCEMS
-645 APSEPT
+645 ARSYLKGSAEARSE
-651 RSLLNINDAVGERR
+651 A
-665 IADFSH
+665 IADFR
-671 SCEALVQTCKRD
+671 QKD
-683 NAQKLKEL
+683 NAQKLEEL
-691 KRDYQYFG
+691 KNGYKYFG
-699 IETCATCSMCS
+699 VETCATCSMCS

-717 DSAKIAQKLSPS
+717 DSGKIASKLSPAAKG
-729 TKSAISRFIATQ
+729 TFSRFVATQ
-741 SAKHFSPTLSLAK
+741 SAKHFSSTLSLAK
-754 GGLHIAN
+754 GGLRIAN
-761 FGFAIFGKNTLNTLS
+761 FSSNMLGKNTLSNLS
-776 KKMRFLPYIPRSLP
+776 KKMSFLPYIPHSLP
-790 RANAYKL
+790 RANAYRL
-797 ESKLDST
+797 ESKD

-809 SQISVIYFSTCINRS
+809 QVAIIYFSTCINRS

-850 SVVYPQNLNNLCCG
+850 SVVYPQNLSNLCCG

-874 EAKRKEV
+874 QAKRKEV
-881 YRALDSS
+881 YKALESS
-888 VEKLRSK
+888 VKELQSK
-895 GVEQIHIVCDHS
+895 GVKQIHIVCDHS
-907 ACSYELKSGLQE
+907 ACSYELKNGLKE

-939 RLTITPLDEDIA
+939 RLHITPLDEDIA

-974 TNGEVIVH
+974 TSGEVIVH

-1002 TSALRELSEF
+1002 ASALRELSEF

-1028 LESRI
+1028 LESQI
-1033 ASSRGVDGSLVLSA
+1033 
-1047 LRDSQNKEYR
+1047 
-1057 SALADVSLEN
+1057 EN
-1067 HDSSSTI
+1067 G
-1074 LESQMESEKIDS
+1074 KIDS
-1086 NLESTKQSS
+1086 NLESTKKSA
-1095 TQSSK
+1095 TQNK
-1100 GQKHKKLRLGF
+1100 AQKHKKLRLGF

-1126 IIWQNLIY
+1126 ITWQNLLY

>member
-1 MTTQYRDFEGFIA
+1 MRNRKKPDFEGFIA
-14 EAKEHFK
+14 QAKEIFK

-41 AYVPRVVVRAI
+41 AYVPRVVVRAV
-52 NESEI
+52 NENEI
-57 ITLFTLSQKHNT
+57 ISLFALSQKYNT

-158 KQNSYNTIQSARF
+158 KQNSYNTIKSARF

-179 DTSKNAKPNENIES
+179 DTSENAKPNESIES
-193 FLQKHKDKADSLL
+193 FLQKHKDKADALL

-259 LGFVSSVEYECV
+259 LGFVSLVEYECV
-271 EDYAFKAC
+271 EDYAYKAC
-279 ALLFYKDLALG
+279 ALLFYENLALG

-296 LARNESLVSAAEI
+296 LAGNESLVSAAEI

-315 DCAKSLE
+315 DSARGLE
-322 NAPLELGQIQSGACA
+322 NAPRELGQIESGACA

-351 SKIAYISKE
+351 SKIAHISKE

-391 LAAGT
+391 LAAGS

-407 ICFPIHTFAQGID
+407 ICFPISTFAQGID

-460 FAEFM
+460 FGAFM

-472 ISLQGSTKAEHG
+472 IALQGSTKAEHG

-499 KAYSINR
+499 KAYAINR

-582 LLNGADSKVSKSVI
+582 LLGVDSMDSKGVM
-596 ESSAETRGEVL
+596 ESSAEAR
-607 EKSAHTKA
+607 
-615 TNAKA
+615 
-620 VKATECGSIFEIKSG
+620 
-635 LLRETGLTSS
+635 
-645 APSEPT
+645 SE
-651 RSLLNINDAVGERR
+651 A
-665 IADFSH
+665 IADFS
-671 SCEALVQTCKRD
+671 QKD

-691 KRDYQYFG
+691 KQGYKYFG
-699 IETCATCSMCS
+699 IETCAICSMCS

-717 DSAKIAQKLSPS
+717 DSGKIASKLSPA
-729 TKSAISRFIATQ
+729 TKGTFSRFIAAQT
-741 SAKHFSPTLSLAK
+741 AKHFSSTLSLAK
-754 GGLHIAN
+754 GGLRIAN
-761 FGFAIFGKNTLNTLS
+761 FSSNMLGKNTLSNLS
-776 KKMRFLPYIPRSLP
+776 NKIKFLPYIPRSLP
-790 RANAYKL
+790 RANAYRL
-797 ESKLDST
+797 ESKD

-809 SQISVIYFSTCINRS
+809 QVAVIYFSTCINRT

-843 LCKKANV
+843 LCEKANV

-881 YRALDSS
+881 YKALDSTMRELS
-888 VEKLRSK
+888 GK
-895 GVEQIHIVCDHS
+895 GIEQIHIVCDHS
-907 ACSYELKSGLQE
+907 ACSYELKESIKE

-924 TILDMPEFIE
+924 TILDMPECIE

-939 RLTITPLDEDIA
+939 RLHITPLDEDIA
-951 LYAMCATRK
+951 LYAMCSTRK
-960 GKWDKSLESIAKTC
+960 GKWDKVLESIAKTC
-974 TNGEVIVH
+974 TNGEVIIH

-996 ICSELN
+996 DRSELN
-1002 TSALRELSEF
+1002 ASALRELGEF
-1012 YANKQ
+1012 YK
-1017 KGDSRGDSACG
+1017 DR
-1028 LESRI
+1028 
-1033 ASSRGVDGSLVLSA
+1033 
-1047 LRDSQNKEYR
+1047 
-1057 SALADVSLEN
+1057 
-1067 HDSSSTI
+1067 
-1074 LESQMESEKIDS
+1074 
-1086 NLESTKQSS
+1086 
-1095 TQSSK
+1095 
-1100 GQKHKKLRLGF
+1100 KLRLGF

-1126 IIWQNLIY
+1126 ITWQNLIY

>member
-14 EAKEHFK
+14 QAKEIFK

-41 AYVPRVVVRAI
+41 AYVPRVVVRAV
-52 NESEI
+52 NENEI
-57 ITLFTLSQKHNT
+57 INLFTLSQKYNT

-115 IGVEAN
+115 IGIEAN

-158 KQNSYNTIQSARF
+158 KQNSYNTIKSARF
-171 ILHNGTIL
+171 ILFDGTIL
-179 DTSKNAKPNENIES
+179 DTSENAKPNESIES

-212 LQDKELCE
+212 LQDTELCE

-259 LGFVSSVEYECV
+259 LGFVSLVEYECV
-271 EDYAFKAC
+271 EDYAYKAC
-279 ALLFYKDLALG
+279 ALLFYENLALG

-296 LARNESLVSAAEI
+296 LAGNESLVSAAEI

-315 DCAKSLE
+315 DSAKGLDSAPSELE
-322 NAPLELGQIQSGACA
+322 RIESGACA

-351 SKIAYISKE
+351 SKIAFISKE

-375 EKLMASWW
+375 EKTMASWW

-391 LAAGT
+391 LAAGS

-425 FDRFNFQGIIFGHAL
+425 FEKFNFQGIIFGHAL

-460 FAEFM
+460 FGAFM

-472 ISLQGSTKAEHG
+472 IALQGSTKAEHG

-499 KAYSINR
+499 KAYAINR

-582 LLNGADSKVSKSVI
+582 LLNGADSMDSKGVM
-596 ESSAETRGEVL
+596 ESGVETRSEAIADL
-607 EKSAHTKA
+607 RDKPQAPNA
-615 TNAKA
+615 TNAETTNAEKGGECGT
-620 VKATECGSIFEIKSG
+620 KCGSIFELKS
-635 LLRETGLTSS
+635 LFL
-645 APSEPT
+645 SEPT
-651 RSLLNINDAVGERR
+651 RSLLNINDAVGERQ
-665 IADFSH
+665 IKDFR
-671 SCEALVQTCKRD
+671 QKD
-683 NAQKLKEL
+683 NAQKLEEL
-691 KRDYQYFG
+691 KNGYKYFG
-699 IETCATCSMCS
+699 IDTCATCSMCS

-717 DSAKIAQKLSPS
+717 DSGKIASKLSPAAKG
-729 TKSAISRFIATQ
+729 TFSRFVATQ
-741 SAKHFSPTLSLAK
+741 SAKHFSTTLSLAK
-754 GGLHIAN
+754 GGLRIAN
-761 FGFAIFGKNTLNTLS
+761 FSSNMLGKNTLSNLS
-776 KKMRFLPYIPRSLP
+776 KKIKFLPYIPRSLS
-790 RANAYKL
+790 RANAYRL
-797 ESKLDST
+797 ESKD

-809 SQISVIYFSTCINRS
+809 QVAIIYFSTCINRS

-874 EAKRKEV
+874 QAKRKEV
-881 YRALDSS
+881 YKALESS
-888 VEKLRSK
+888 VKELQSK
-895 GVEQIHIVCDHS
+895 GVKQIHIVCDHS
-907 ACSYELKSGLQE
+907 ACSYELKSGLKE

-924 TILDMPEFIE
+924 TILDMPECIE

-939 RLTITPLDEDIA
+939 RLHITPLDEDIA

-974 TNGEVIVH
+974 TSGEVIVH

-1002 TSALRELSEF
+1002 ASALRELSEF
-1012 YANKQ
+1012 YADKQ
-1017 KGDSRGDSACG
+1017 KRDSACG
-1028 LESRI
+1028 LES
-1033 ASSRGVDGSLVLSA
+1033 
-1047 LRDSQNKEYR
+1047 Q
-1057 SALADVSLEN
+1057 LEN
-1067 HDSSSTI
+1067 G
-1074 LESQMESEKIDS
+1074 KIDS
-1086 NLESTKQSS
+1086 NLESTKQSA
-1095 TQSSK
+1095 TQNK
-1100 GQKHKKLRLGF
+1100 AQKHKRLHLGF

-1126 IIWQNLIY
+1126 IIWQNLLY
-1134 LVDRVSK
+1134 LVDSVSVSK

>member
-1 MTTQYRDFEGFIA
+1 MHNRKNPDFESFIA
-14 EAKEHFK
+14 EAKETFK

-110 CSCGV
+110 CGCGV

-158 KQNSYNTIQSARF
+158 KQNSYNTIKSARF

-179 DTSKNAKPNENIES
+179 DTSKNAKPNESIES

-238 LLDFSEIKDIINH
+238 LLDFSEIKDIVNH

-296 LARNESLVSAAEI
+296 LAHNESLVSAAEI

-315 DCAKSLE
+315 DSAKSLE
-322 NAPLELGQIQSGACA
+322 NAPSELEKIQSGACA

-499 KAYSINR
+499 KAYAINR

-570 IAVRKEIARLEA
+570 IAVRKEIARLGA
-582 LLNGADSKVSKSVI
+582 LLNGADSKGVI
-596 ESSAETRGEVL
+596 ES
-607 EKSAHTKA
+607 
-615 TNAKA
+615 NAKA
-620 VKATECGSIFEIKSG
+620 VSTQKIGQGKT
-635 LLRETGLTSS
+635 
-645 APSEPT
+645 
-651 RSLLNINDAVGERR
+651 
-665 IADFSH
+665 IADFS
-671 SCEALVQTCKRD
+671 QKD

-691 KRDYQYFG
+691 KQGYKYFG

-729 TKSAISRFIATQ
+729 TKGAISRFIATQ
-741 SAKHFSPTLSLAK
+741 TAKHFSPTLSLAK

-761 FGFAIFGKNTLNTLS
+761 FGFAIFGKNTLSALS
-776 KKMRFLPYIPRSLP
+776 KKMSFLPYIPHSLP

-797 ESKLDST
+797 ESKN
-804 SNAQS
+804 SNAQT
-809 SQISVIYFSTCINRS
+809 QVAIIYFSTCINRS
-824 FAPQSSLKDTRALQ
+824 FAPPSHLQDTRALQ

-843 LCKKANV
+843 LCKKAGV
-850 SVVYPQNLNNLCCG
+850 SVVYPHNLKNLCCG

-874 EAKRKEV
+874 EIKCKEV

-888 VEKLRSK
+888 VEELRSK

-951 LYAMCATRK
+951 LYAMCSTRK

-974 TNGEVIVH
+974 TSGEVIIH

-1002 TSALRELSEF
+1002 ASALRELSEF
-1012 YANKQ
+1012 YK
-1017 KGDSRGDSACG
+1017 DR
-1028 LESRI
+1028 
-1033 ASSRGVDGSLVLSA
+1033 
-1047 LRDSQNKEYR
+1047 
-1057 SALADVSLEN
+1057 
-1067 HDSSSTI
+1067 
-1074 LESQMESEKIDS
+1074 
-1086 NLESTKQSS
+1086 
-1095 TQSSK
+1095 
-1100 GQKHKKLRLGF
+1100 KLRLGF

-1126 IIWQNLIY
+1126 ITWQNLLY
-1134 LVDRVSK
+1134 LVDSVSASGDK

>member
-1 MTTQYRDFEGFIA
+1 MHNRKKPDFEGFIA
-14 EAKEHFK
+14 QAKEIFK

-41 AYVPRVVVRAI
+41 AYVPRVVVRAV
-52 NESEI
+52 NENEI
-57 ITLFTLSQKHNT
+57 ITLFTLSQKYNT

-98 DIEIIGNAESIK
+98 DIEIVGNAESIK

-158 KQNSYNTIQSARF
+158 KQNSYNTIKSARF
-171 ILHNGTIL
+171 ILFDGTIL
-179 DTSKNAKPNENIES
+179 DTSENAKPNESIES
-193 FLQKHKDKADSLL
+193 FLQTHKDKADSLL
-206 ALREEI
+206 ALRKEI
-212 LQDKELCE
+212 LQDTELCE

-271 EDYAFKAC
+271 EDYAYKAC

-296 LARNESLVSAAEI
+296 LAANESLVSAAEI

-315 DCAKSLE
+315 DSAKGLE
-322 NAPLELGQIQSGACA
+322 NAPRELGQIESGACA

-345 TQKELD
+345 TKKELD
-351 SKIAYISKE
+351 SKIAHISKE
-360 LESVPSLFGVHFSSD
+360 LESVPSLFGVCFSSD

-391 LAAGT
+391 LAAGS

-407 ICFPIHTFAQGID
+407 ICFPISTFAQGID

-425 FDRFNFQGIIFGHAL
+425 FEKFNFQGIIFGHAL

-460 FAEFM
+460 FGEFM

-499 KAYSINR
+499 KAYAINR
-506 RIKEIFDPHALIN
+506 RIKEIFDPHSLIN

-582 LLNGADSKVSKSVI
+582 LLAESTKSTQKPAHI
-596 ESSAETRGEVL
+596 QAQL
-607 EKSAHTKA
+607 E
-615 TNAKA
+615 
-620 VKATECGSIFEIKSG
+620 
-635 LLRETGLTSS
+635 
-645 APSEPT
+645 
-651 RSLLNINDAVGERR
+651 
-665 IADFSH
+665 
-671 SCEALVQTCKRD
+671 
-683 NAQKLKEL
+683 EL
-691 KRDYQYFG
+691 KKGYQYFG
-699 IETCATCSMCS
+699 IDTCATCSMCS

-717 DSAKIAQKLSPS
+717 DSGKIASKLSPA
-729 TKSAISRFIATQ
+729 TKGTFSRFVATQ
-741 SAKHFSPTLSLAK
+741 SAKHFSTTLSLAK
-754 GGLHIAN
+754 GGLRIAN
-761 FGFAIFGKNTLNTLS
+761 FSSNIVGKNTLSNLS
-776 KKMRFLPYIPRSLP
+776 KKMSFLPYIPHSLP
-790 RANAYKL
+790 RANAYRL
-797 ESKLDST
+797 ESKD

-809 SQISVIYFSTCINRS
+809 QVAIIYFSTCINRS

-843 LCKKANV
+843 LCEKARV
-850 SVVYPQNLNNLCCG
+850 SVVYPQNLSNLCCG

-874 EAKRKEV
+874 KLKRKEV
-881 YRALDSS
+881 YRALESS
-888 VEKLRSK
+888 VKELQSK

-907 ACSYELKSGLQE
+907 ACSYELKNGLKE

-924 TILDMPEFIE
+924 TILDMPECIE

-939 RLTITPLDEDIA
+939 RLHITPLDEDIA

-1002 TSALRELSEF
+1002 ASALRELSEF
-1012 YANKQ
+1012 YADKQ
-1017 KGDSRGDSACG
+1017 RGDLACG
-1028 LESRI
+1028 LESKI
-1033 ASSRGVDGSLVLSA
+1033 
-1047 LRDSQNKEYR
+1047 
-1057 SALADVSLEN
+1057 
-1067 HDSSSTI
+1067 
-1074 LESQMESEKIDS
+1074 ESEKVDS
-1086 NLESTKQSS
+1086 SVEST
-1095 TQSSK
+1095 TQNNT
-1100 GQKHKKLRLGF
+1100 QRHKKLRLGF

-1126 IIWQNLIY
+1126 IIWQNLLY
-1134 LVDRVSK
+1134 LVDSVSAKSKK

>member
-1 MTTQYRDFEGFIA
+1 MHNRKKPDFEGFIA
-14 EAKEHFK
+14 EAKEIFK

-41 AYVPRVVVRAI
+41 AYVPRVVVRAV

-57 ITLFTLSQKHNT
+57 INLFTLSQKYNT

-158 KQNSYNTIQSARF
+158 KQNSYNTIKSARF
-171 ILHNGTIL
+171 ILHNGTTL
-179 DTSKNAKPNENIES
+179 DTSENAKPNESIES
-193 FLQKHKDKADSLL
+193 FLQKHKDKADALL
-206 ALREEI
+206 ALRKEI
-212 LQDKELCE
+212 LQDRELCE

-271 EDYAFKAC
+271 EDYAYKAC

-296 LARNESLVSAAEI
+296 LAANESLVSAAEI

-315 DCAKSLE
+315 DSAKGLE
-322 NAPLELGQIQSGACA
+322 NAPRELGQIESGACA

-345 TQKELD
+345 TKKELD
-351 SKIAYISKE
+351 SKIAHISRE
-360 LESVPSLFGVHFSSD
+360 LESVPSLFGVCFSSD

-391 LAAGT
+391 LAAGS

-407 ICFPIHTFAQGID
+407 ICFPISTFAQGID

-425 FDRFNFQGIIFGHAL
+425 FEKFNFQGIIFGHAL

-460 FAEFM
+460 FGEFM

-499 KAYSINR
+499 KAYAINR
-506 RIKEIFDPHALIN
+506 RIKEIFDPHSLIN

-582 LLNGADSKVSKSVI
+582 LLAESTKSTQKPAHI
-596 ESSAETRGEVL
+596 QAQL
-607 EKSAHTKA
+607 E
-615 TNAKA
+615 
-620 VKATECGSIFEIKSG
+620 
-635 LLRETGLTSS
+635 
-645 APSEPT
+645 
-651 RSLLNINDAVGERR
+651 
-665 IADFSH
+665 
-671 SCEALVQTCKRD
+671 
-683 NAQKLKEL
+683 EL
-691 KRDYQYFG
+691 KKGYQYFG
-699 IETCATCSMCS
+699 IDTCATCSMCS

-717 DSAKIAQKLSPS
+717 DSGKIASKLSPA
-729 TKSAISRFIATQ
+729 TKGTFSRFVATQ
-741 SAKHFSPTLSLAK
+741 SAKNFSSTLSLAK
-754 GGLHIAN
+754 GGLRIAN
-761 FGFAIFGKNTLNTLS
+761 FSSNIVGKNTLSNLS
-776 KKMRFLPYIPRSLP
+776 KKMSFLPYIPHSLP
-790 RANAYKL
+790 RANAYRL
-797 ESKLDST
+797 ESKDFSHSHHACRDEALGARVALPQRVRPT
-804 SNAQS
+804 PLREQSNAWDNGVQS
-809 SQISVIYFSTCINRS
+809 QVAIIYFSTCINRS

-843 LCKKANV
+843 LCEKARV
-850 SVVYPQNLNNLCCG
+850 SVVYPQNLSNLCCG

-874 EAKRKEV
+874 KLKRKEV
-881 YRALDSS
+881 YRALESS
-888 VEKLRSK
+888 VKELQSK

-907 ACSYELKSGLQE
+907 ACSYELKNGLKE

-924 TILDMPEFIE
+924 TILDMPECIE

-939 RLTITPLDEDIA
+939 RLHITPLDEDIA

-1002 TSALRELSEF
+1002 ASALRELSEF
-1012 YANKQ
+1012 YADKQ
-1017 KGDSRGDSACG
+1017 RGDLACG
-1028 LESRI
+1028 LESKI
-1033 ASSRGVDGSLVLSA
+1033 
-1047 LRDSQNKEYR
+1047 
-1057 SALADVSLEN
+1057 
-1067 HDSSSTI
+1067 
-1074 LESQMESEKIDS
+1074 ESEKVDS
-1086 NLESTKQSS
+1086 SVEST
-1095 TQSSK
+1095 TQNNT
-1100 GQKHKKLRLGF
+1100 QRHKKLRLGF

-1126 IIWQNLIY
+1126 IIWQNLLY
-1134 LVDRVSK
+1134 LVDSVSAKSKK

>member
-1 MTTQYRDFEGFIA
+1 MHNRKNPDFEGFIA
-14 EAKEHFK
+14 EAKGTFK

-98 DIEIIGNAESIK
+98 DIEIINNAESIK
-110 CSCGV
+110 CGCGV

-171 ILHNGTIL
+171 ILHDGTIL

-238 LLDFSEIKDIINH
+238 LLDFSEIKDIVNH

-296 LARNESLVSAAEI
+296 LARNENLVSAAEI

-315 DCAKSLE
+315 DSAKSLE
-322 NAPLELGQIQSGACA
+322 NAPSELEKIQSGACA

-407 ICFPIHTFAQGID
+407 ICFPIHTFAQGIE

-425 FDRFNFQGIIFGHAL
+425 FDTFHFKGIIFGHAL

-472 ISLQGSTKAEHG
+472 IALQGSTKAEHG

-582 LLNGADSKVSKSVI
+582 LLAESTKSTQKPTQEI
-596 ESSAETRGEVL
+596 L
-607 EKSAHTKA
+607 E
-615 TNAKA
+615 
-620 VKATECGSIFEIKSG
+620 
-635 LLRETGLTSS
+635 
-645 APSEPT
+645 
-651 RSLLNINDAVGERR
+651 
-665 IADFSH
+665 
-671 SCEALVQTCKRD
+671 
-683 NAQKLKEL
+683 EL
-691 KRDYQYFG
+691 KRGYQYFG

-729 TKSAISRFIATQ
+729 TKGAISRFIATQ
-741 SAKHFSPTLSLAK
+741 TAKHFSPTLSLAK

-776 KKMRFLPYIPRSLP
+776 KKMSFLPYIPRSLP

-797 ESKLDST
+797 ESKNFSHSHHACRDEALGARVALPQRARPT
-804 SNAQS
+804 PLREQSNAWDNGAQS

-843 LCKKANV
+843 LCKKAGV
-850 SVVYPQNLNNLCCG
+850 SVVYPHNLKNLCCG

-874 EAKRKEV
+874 EIKCKEV

-888 VEKLRSK
+888 VEELQGK

-951 LYAMCATRK
+951 LYAMCSTRK

-974 TNGEVIVH
+974 TNGEVIIH

-996 ICSELN
+996 TCSELN
-1002 TSALRELSEF
+1002 ASALRELSEF
-1012 YANKQ
+1012 YK
-1017 KGDSRGDSACG
+1017 DR
-1028 LESRI
+1028 
-1033 ASSRGVDGSLVLSA
+1033 
-1047 LRDSQNKEYR
+1047 
-1057 SALADVSLEN
+1057 
-1067 HDSSSTI
+1067 
-1074 LESQMESEKIDS
+1074 
-1086 NLESTKQSS
+1086 
-1095 TQSSK
+1095 
-1100 GQKHKKLRLGF
+1100 KLRLGF

-1126 IIWQNLIY
+1126 ITWQNLLY
-1134 LVDRVSK
+1134 LVDSVSASGDK

>member
-1 MTTQYRDFEGFIA
+1 MIIRNFEGFIA
-14 EAKEHFK
+14 EAKGYFK

-41 AYVPRVVVRAI
+41 AYVPKVVVRAI

-57 ITLFTLSQKHNT
+57 ITLFALSQKYNT

-81 GQACSDSVLVL
+81 GQACSDCVLVL

-98 DIEIIGNAESIK
+98 DMEIIGNADSIK
-110 CSCGV
+110 CDCGV
-115 IGVEAN
+115 IGIEAN

-158 KQNSYNTIQSARF
+158 KQNSYNTVKSARF
-171 ILHNGTIL
+171 ILHDGSIL
-179 DTSKNAKPNENIES
+179 DTSKNAKSSESIES

-212 LQDKELCE
+212 LQDAELCK

-238 LLDFSEIKDIINH
+238 LLDFSEIQDIINH
-251 LFIGAEGT
+251 LFIGSEGT
-259 LGFVSSVEYECV
+259 LGFVSKVEYECV

-279 ALLFYKDLALG
+279 ALLFYKDLNLG

-296 LARNESLVSAAEI
+296 LAKNASLVSAAEI

-315 DCAKSLE
+315 DSAKGLE
-322 NAPLELGQIQSGACA
+322 NAPPELGQIEVGTCA

-345 TQKELD
+345 TKEDLD
-351 SKIAYISKE
+351 SKIALISQK
-360 LESVPSLFGVHFSSD
+360 LESVSSLFGVHFSSD
-375 EKLMASWW
+375 EKLVASWW

-391 LAAGT
+391 LAA
-396 RPSGSIVITED
+396 RNRASESIVITED

-425 FDRFNFQGIIFGHAL
+425 FEKFHFEGIIFGHAL

-448 TPNLNDEKESQA
+448 TPNLNDEKESQS
-460 FAEFM
+460 FAAFM

-499 KAYSINR
+499 KAYRINR
-506 RIKEIFDPHALIN
+506 KIKEIFDPHFLIN
-519 PDVIISDNPQI
+519 PDVIISDNPKI

-559 SRELTLTPRQR
+559 SKELTLTPRQR

-582 LLNGADSKVSKSVI
+582 LLAESTYKQDATTTQIQQDSNKKVESKQ
-596 ESSAETRGEVL
+596 SAISFK
-607 EKSAHTKA
+607 KSIQA
-615 TNAKA
+615 T
-620 VKATECGSIFEIKSG
+620 
-635 LLRETGLTSS
+635 LQ
-645 APSEPT
+645 
-651 RSLLNINDAVGERR
+651 
-665 IADFSH
+665 
-671 SCEALVQTCKRD
+671 ALKQG
-683 NAQKLKEL
+683 
-691 KRDYQYFG
+691 YQYFG
-699 IETCATCSMCS
+699 VETCATCSMCS
-710 LSCPLEI
+710 ISCPLEI
-717 DSAKIAQKLSPS
+717 DSGKIASKLSSS
-729 TKSAISRFIATQ
+729 TKGAFSRVLASQT
-741 SAKHFSPTLSLAK
+741 AKHFSSTLSLAK

-761 FGFAIFGKNTLNTLS
+761 FSSNLLGKNTLNTLS
-776 KKMRFLPYIPRSLP
+776 KKMRFLPYIPNALP
-790 RANAYKL
+790 RANTYKL
-797 ESKLDST
+797 ATKDFTTESQV
-804 SNAQS
+804 A
-809 SQISVIYFSTCINRS
+809 VIYFSTCINRA

-843 LCKKANV
+843 LCEKASV
-850 SVVYPQNLNNLCCG
+850 SVVYPQNLDNLCCG

-874 EAKRKEV
+874 ELKRKEV
-881 YRALDSS
+881 YEALD
-888 VEKLRSK
+888 LRMK
-895 GVEQIHIVCDHS
+895 ELRNMGIQQIHIVCDHS
-907 ACSYELKSGLQE
+907 ACSYELKNGAKE
-919 LDSTL
+919 LDSSV

-934 STLLP
+934 SVLLS
-939 RLTITPLDEDIA
+939 RLSITPLDEDIA

-960 GKWDKSLESIAKTC
+960 GKWDKSLESVAKTC
-974 TNGEVIVH
+974 TNGEVIAH
-982 SKTQCCGFAGNKGF
+982 LKTQCCGFAGNKGF
-996 ICSELN
+996 TCSALN
-1002 TSALRELSEF
+1002 TSALRELSAF
-1012 YANKQ
+1012 YK
-1017 KGDSRGDSACG
+1017 DR
-1028 LESRI
+1028 
-1033 ASSRGVDGSLVLSA
+1033 
-1047 LRDSQNKEYR
+1047 
-1057 SALADVSLEN
+1057 
-1067 HDSSSTI
+1067 T
-1074 LESQMESEKIDS
+1074 
-1086 NLESTKQSS
+1086 
-1095 TQSSK
+1095 
-1100 GQKHKKLRLGF
+1100 LRLGF

-1120 LNDKTN
+1120 LNDKTT
-1126 IIWQNLIY
+1126 ITWQNLLY
-1134 LVDRVSK
+1134 LVDSVSASKDINRL

>member
-1 MTTQYRDFEGFIA
+1 MQTSKNPNFEGFIA
-14 EAKEHFK
+14 QAKEIFK

-41 AYVPRVVVRAI
+41 AYVPRVVVRAV
-52 NESEI
+52 NENEI
-57 ITLFTLSQKHNT
+57 ITLFTLSQKYNT

-98 DIEIIGNAESIK
+98 DIEIVGNAESIK

-115 IGVEAN
+115 IGIEAN

-158 KQNSYNTIQSARF
+158 KQNSYNTIKSARF
-171 ILHNGTIL
+171 ILFDGTIL
-179 DTSKNAKPNENIES
+179 DTSENAKPNESIES

-206 ALREEI
+206 ALRKEI
-212 LQDKELCE
+212 LQDKDLCK

-259 LGFVSSVEYECV
+259 LGFVSLVEYECV

-296 LARNESLVSAAEI
+296 LAANESLVSAAEI

-315 DCAKSLE
+315 DSARGLDSAPSELE
-322 NAPLELGQIQSGACA
+322 RIESGACA

-351 SKIAYISKE
+351 SKIAFISKE

-391 LAAGT
+391 LAAGS

-420 SITKL
+420 AITKL
-425 FDRFNFQGIIFGHAL
+425 FEKFNFQGIIFGHAL

-448 TPNLNDEKESQA
+448 TPNLNDDKESQA
-460 FAEFM
+460 FGEFM

-472 ISLQGSTKAEHG
+472 IALQGSTKAEHG

-499 KAYSINR
+499 KAYAINR
-506 RIKEIFDPHALIN
+506 RIKEIFDPHSLIN

-582 LLNGADSKVSKSVI
+582 LLNGADSMDSKGVM
-596 ESSAETRGEVL
+596 ESGVETRSEAIADL
-607 EKSAHTKA
+607 RDKPQAPNA
-615 TNAKA
+615 TNAETTNAEKGGECGT
-620 VKATECGSIFEIKSG
+620 KCGSIFELKSG
-635 LLRETGLTSS
+635 LCEMS
-645 APSEPT
+645 ARSYLKGSAEARSE
-651 RSLLNINDAVGERR
+651 A
-665 IADFSH
+665 IAD
-671 SCEALVQTCKRD
+671 LKD
-683 NAQKLKEL
+683 NAQKLEEL

-699 IETCATCSMCS
+699 IDTCATCSMCS

-717 DSAKIAQKLSPS
+717 DSGKIASKLSPA
-729 TKSAISRFIATQ
+729 TKGTFSRFVATQ
-741 SAKHFSPTLSLAK
+741 SAKHFSSTLSLAK
-754 GGLHIAN
+754 GGLRIAN
-761 FGFAIFGKNTLNTLS
+761 FSSNMLGKNTLSNLS
-776 KKMRFLPYIPRSLP
+776 NKIKFLPYIPRSLP
-790 RANAYKL
+790 RANAYRL
-797 ESKLDST
+797 ESKD

-809 SQISVIYFSTCINRS
+809 QVAIIYFSTCINRS

-850 SVVYPQNLNNLCCG
+850 SVVYPQNLSNLCCG

-881 YRALDSS
+881 YKALESS
-888 VEKLRSK
+888 VKELQSK

-907 ACSYELKSGLQE
+907 ACSYELKESIKE

-924 TILDMPEFIE
+924 TILDMPECVE
-934 STLLP
+934 SVLLP
-939 RLTITPLDEDIA
+939 RLRITPLDEDIA

-982 SKTQCCGFAGNKGF
+982 SKTQCCGFAGNKGL

-1002 TSALRELSEF
+1002 ASALRELSEF
-1012 YANKQ
+1012 YADKQ
-1017 KGDSRGDSACG
+1017 KADSRGDSACG
-1028 LESRI
+1028 LESQI
-1033 ASSRGVDGSLVLSA
+1033 
-1047 LRDSQNKEYR
+1047 
-1057 SALADVSLEN
+1057 EN
-1067 HDSSSTI
+1067 G
-1074 LESQMESEKIDS
+1074 KIDS
-1086 NLESTKQSS
+1086 HLESTKQSS
-1095 TQSSK
+1095 TQNK
-1100 GQKHKKLRLGF
+1100 AQKHKKLRLGF

-1126 IIWQNLIY
+1126 ITWQNLIY
-1134 LVDRVSK
+1134 LVDRVSESKV

>member
-1 MTTQYRDFEGFIA
+1 MHNRKNPDFEGFIA
-14 EAKEHFK
+14 EAKEIFK

-41 AYVPRVVVRAI
+41 AYVPRVVIRAI

-98 DIEIIGNAESIK
+98 DIEIVGNAESIK
-110 CSCGV
+110 CGCGV

-158 KQNSYNTIQSARF
+158 KQNSYNTIKSARF
-171 ILHNGTIL
+171 ILFDGTIL
-179 DTSKNAKPNENIES
+179 DTSKNAKPSESIES
-193 FLQKHKDKADSLL
+193 FLQKHKDKADALL

-238 LLDFSEIKDIINH
+238 LLDFSEIKDIVNH

-259 LGFVSSVEYECV
+259 LGFVSQVEYECV
-271 EDYAFKAC
+271 EDYAYKAC

-296 LARNESLVSAAEI
+296 LAHNESLVSAAEI

-315 DCAKSLE
+315 DSAKSLE
-322 NAPLELGQIQSGACA
+322 NAPLELGQIESGACA
-337 ILVQLESS
+337 ILVQLESG

-407 ICFPIHTFAQGID
+407 ICFPIHTFAQGIE

-499 KAYSINR
+499 KAYAINR

-582 LLNGADSKVSKSVI
+582 LLAESTKSTQKPTQEI
-596 ESSAETRGEVL
+596 L
-607 EKSAHTKA
+607 E
-615 TNAKA
+615 
-620 VKATECGSIFEIKSG
+620 
-635 LLRETGLTSS
+635 
-645 APSEPT
+645 
-651 RSLLNINDAVGERR
+651 
-665 IADFSH
+665 
-671 SCEALVQTCKRD
+671 
-683 NAQKLKEL
+683 EL
-691 KRDYQYFG
+691 KRGYQYFG

-729 TKSAISRFIATQ
+729 TKGAVSRFIATQ
-741 SAKHFSPTLSLAK
+741 TAKHFSSTLSLAK

-761 FGFAIFGKNTLNTLS
+761 FGFAIFGKNTLSALS
-776 KKMRFLPYIPRSLP
+776 KKIKFLPYIPRSLP
-790 RANAYKL
+790 RANAYRL
-797 ESKLDST
+797 ESKNFSHSHHACRNEALGARVALPQRARPT
-804 SNAQS
+804 PLREQSNAWDNGAQS
-809 SQISVIYFSTCINRS
+809 SQVSVIYFSTCINRS

-843 LCKKANV
+843 LCKKAGV
-850 SVVYPQNLNNLCCG
+850 SVVYPQNLSNLCCG

-874 EAKRKEV
+874 ELKRKEV

-888 VEKLRSK
+888 VKELQSK

-974 TNGEVIVH
+974 TNGEVIIH

-1002 TSALRELSEF
+1002 ASALRELSEF
-1012 YANKQ
+1012 YK
-1017 KGDSRGDSACG
+1017 DR
-1028 LESRI
+1028 
-1033 ASSRGVDGSLVLSA
+1033 
-1047 LRDSQNKEYR
+1047 
-1057 SALADVSLEN
+1057 
-1067 HDSSSTI
+1067 
-1074 LESQMESEKIDS
+1074 
-1086 NLESTKQSS
+1086 
-1095 TQSSK
+1095 
-1100 GQKHKKLRLGF
+1100 KLRLGF

-1126 IIWQNLIY
+1126 ITWQNLLY
-1134 LVDRVSK
+1134 LVDSVSASGDK

>member
-1 MTTQYRDFEGFIA
+1 MHNRKNPDFEGFIA
-14 EAKEHFK
+14 EAKGTFK

-41 AYVPRVVVRAI
+41 AYVPRVVVRAV

-57 ITLFTLSQKHNT
+57 ITLFALSQKYNT

-110 CSCGV
+110 CGCGV

-238 LLDFSEIKDIINH
+238 LLDFSEIKDIVNH

-259 LGFVSSVEYECV
+259 LGFVSQVEYECV

-296 LARNESLVSAAEI
+296 LAHNESLVSAAEI

-315 DCAKSLE
+315 DSAKSLE
-322 NAPLELGQIQSGACA
+322 NAPSELEKIQSRACA

-407 ICFPIHTFAQGID
+407 ICFPIHTFAQGIE

-460 FAEFM
+460 FGEFM

-582 LLNGADSKVSKSVI
+582 LLNGADSKGVI
-596 ESSAETRGEVL
+596 ES
-607 EKSAHTKA
+607 
-615 TNAKA
+615 NAKA
-620 VKATECGSIFEIKSG
+620 VSTQKIGQGKT
-635 LLRETGLTSS
+635 
-645 APSEPT
+645 
-651 RSLLNINDAVGERR
+651 
-665 IADFSH
+665 IADFS
-671 SCEALVQTCKRD
+671 QRD
-683 NAQKLKEL
+683 NAQKLEEL
-691 KRDYQYFG
+691 KRGYQYFG

-717 DSAKIAQKLSPS
+717 DSAKIAQKLNPS
-729 TKSAISRFIATQ
+729 TKGAVSRFIATQ

-790 RANAYKL
+790 RANAYRL
-797 ESKLDST
+797 ESKNFSHSHHACRDEALGARVALPQRARPT
-804 SNAQS
+804 PLREQSNAWDNGAQS
-809 SQISVIYFSTCINRS
+809 SQVSVIYFSTCINRS
-824 FAPQSSLKDTRALQ
+824 FAPPSHLQDTRALQ

-843 LCKKANV
+843 LCKKASV
-850 SVVYPQNLNNLCCG
+850 SVVYPQNLSNLCCG

-881 YRALDSS
+881 YKALDSS
-888 VEKLRSK
+888 VEELQGK

-974 TNGEVIVH
+974 TNGEVIIH

-1002 TSALRELSEF
+1002 ASALRELSEF
-1012 YANKQ
+1012 YK
-1017 KGDSRGDSACG
+1017 DR
-1028 LESRI
+1028 
-1033 ASSRGVDGSLVLSA
+1033 
-1047 LRDSQNKEYR
+1047 
-1057 SALADVSLEN
+1057 
-1067 HDSSSTI
+1067 
-1074 LESQMESEKIDS
+1074 
-1086 NLESTKQSS
+1086 
-1095 TQSSK
+1095 
-1100 GQKHKKLRLGF
+1100 KLRLGF

-1126 IIWQNLIY
+1126 ITWQNLLY
-1134 LVDRVSK
+1134 LVDSVSASGDK

>member
-1 MTTQYRDFEGFIA
+1 MHNRKNPDFEGFIA
-14 EAKEHFK
+14 EAKEIFK

-41 AYVPRVVVRAI
+41 AYVPRVVIRAI

-98 DIEIIGNAESIK
+98 DIEIVGNAESIK
-110 CSCGV
+110 CGCGV

-158 KQNSYNTIQSARF
+158 KQNSYNTIKSARF
-171 ILHNGTIL
+171 ILFDGTIL
-179 DTSKNAKPNENIES
+179 DTSKNAKPSESIES
-193 FLQKHKDKADSLL
+193 FLQKHKDKADALL

-238 LLDFSEIKDIINH
+238 LLDFSEIKDIVNH

-259 LGFVSSVEYECV
+259 LGFVSQVEYECV
-271 EDYAFKAC
+271 EDYAYKAC

-296 LARNESLVSAAEI
+296 LAHNESLVSAAEI

-315 DCAKSLE
+315 DSAKSLE
-322 NAPLELGQIQSGACA
+322 NAPLELGQIESGACA

-407 ICFPIHTFAQGID
+407 ICFPIHTFAQGIE

-499 KAYSINR
+499 KAYAINR

-582 LLNGADSKVSKSVI
+582 LLAESTKSTQKPTQEI
-596 ESSAETRGEVL
+596 L
-607 EKSAHTKA
+607 E
-615 TNAKA
+615 
-620 VKATECGSIFEIKSG
+620 
-635 LLRETGLTSS
+635 
-645 APSEPT
+645 
-651 RSLLNINDAVGERR
+651 
-665 IADFSH
+665 
-671 SCEALVQTCKRD
+671 
-683 NAQKLKEL
+683 EL
-691 KRDYQYFG
+691 KRGYQYFG

-729 TKSAISRFIATQ
+729 TKGAVSRFIATQ
-741 SAKHFSPTLSLAK
+741 TAKHFSSTLSLAK

-761 FGFAIFGKNTLNTLS
+761 FGFAIFGKNTLSALS
-776 KKMRFLPYIPRSLP
+776 KKIKFLPYIPRSLP

-797 ESKLDST
+797 ESKDFSHSHHACRDEALGARVALPQRARPT
-804 SNAQS
+804 PLREQSNAWDNGVQS
-809 SQISVIYFSTCINRS
+809 QVAIIYFSTCINRS

-843 LCKKANV
+843 LCKKASV
-850 SVVYPQNLNNLCCG
+850 SVVYPQNLSNLCCG

-874 EAKRKEV
+874 ELKRKEV

-888 VEKLRSK
+888 VKELQSK

-974 TNGEVIVH
+974 TNGEVIIH

-1002 TSALRELSEF
+1002 ASALRELSEF
-1012 YANKQ
+1012 YK
-1017 KGDSRGDSACG
+1017 DR
-1028 LESRI
+1028 
-1033 ASSRGVDGSLVLSA
+1033 
-1047 LRDSQNKEYR
+1047 
-1057 SALADVSLEN
+1057 
-1067 HDSSSTI
+1067 
-1074 LESQMESEKIDS
+1074 
-1086 NLESTKQSS
+1086 
-1095 TQSSK
+1095 
-1100 GQKHKKLRLGF
+1100 KLRLGF

-1126 IIWQNLIY
+1126 ITWQNLLY
-1134 LVDRVSK
+1134 LVDSVSASGDK

>member
-1 MTTQYRDFEGFIA
+1 MHNRKKPDFEGFIA
-14 EAKEHFK
+14 EAKEIFK

-41 AYVPRVVVRAI
+41 AYVPRVVVRAV

-57 ITLFTLSQKHNT
+57 INLFTLSQKYNT

-158 KQNSYNTIQSARF
+158 KQNSYNTIKSARF
-171 ILHNGTIL
+171 ILHNGTTL
-179 DTSKNAKPNENIES
+179 DTSENAKPNESIES

-206 ALREEI
+206 ALRKEI
-212 LQDKELCE
+212 LQDTELCE

-271 EDYAFKAC
+271 EDYAYKAC

-296 LARNESLVSAAEI
+296 LAANESLVSAAEI

-315 DCAKSLE
+315 DSAKGLE
-322 NAPLELGQIQSGACA
+322 NAPRELGQIESGACA
-337 ILVQLESS
+337 ILVQLESG
-345 TQKELD
+345 TKKELD
-351 SKIAYISKE
+351 SKIAHISKE

-391 LAAGT
+391 LAAGS

-407 ICFPIHTFAQGID
+407 ICFPIKTFAQGID

-425 FDRFNFQGIIFGHAL
+425 FNQFNFQGIIFGHAL

-460 FAEFM
+460 FGAFM

-499 KAYSINR
+499 KAYAINR
-506 RIKEIFDPHALIN
+506 RIKEIFDPHSLIN

-582 LLNGADSKVSKSVI
+582 LLA
-596 ESSAETRGEVL
+596 ESTKNTQKPAHIQAQL
-607 EKSAHTKA
+607 E
-615 TNAKA
+615 
-620 VKATECGSIFEIKSG
+620 
-635 LLRETGLTSS
+635 
-645 APSEPT
+645 
-651 RSLLNINDAVGERR
+651 
-665 IADFSH
+665 
-671 SCEALVQTCKRD
+671 
-683 NAQKLKEL
+683 EL
-691 KRDYQYFG
+691 KKGYQYFG
-699 IETCATCSMCS
+699 IDTCATCSMCS

-717 DSAKIAQKLSPS
+717 DSGKIASKLSPA
-729 TKSAISRFIATQ
+729 TKGTFSRFVATQ
-741 SAKHFSPTLSLAK
+741 SAKHFSSTLSLAK
-754 GGLHIAN
+754 GGLRIAN
-761 FGFAIFGKNTLNTLS
+761 FSSNIVGKNTLSNLS
-776 KKMRFLPYIPRSLP
+776 KKMSFLPYIPHSLP
-790 RANAYKL
+790 RANAYRL
-797 ESKLDST
+797 ESKDFSHSHHACRDEALGARVALPQRVRPT
-804 SNAQS
+804 PLREQSNAWDNGVQS
-809 SQISVIYFSTCINRS
+809 QVAIIYFSTCINRS

-843 LCKKANV
+843 LCEKARV
-850 SVVYPQNLNNLCCG
+850 SVVYPQNLSNLCCG

-874 EAKRKEV
+874 KLKRKEV
-881 YRALDSS
+881 YRALESS
-888 VEKLRSK
+888 VKELQSK

-907 ACSYELKSGLQE
+907 ACSYELKNGLKE

-924 TILDMPEFIE
+924 TILDMPECIE

-939 RLTITPLDEDIA
+939 RLHITPLDEDIA

-1002 TSALRELSEF
+1002 ASALRELSEF
-1012 YANKQ
+1012 YADKQ
-1017 KGDSRGDSACG
+1017 RGDLACG
-1028 LESRI
+1028 LESKI
-1033 ASSRGVDGSLVLSA
+1033 
-1047 LRDSQNKEYR
+1047 
-1057 SALADVSLEN
+1057 
-1067 HDSSSTI
+1067 
-1074 LESQMESEKIDS
+1074 ESEKVDS
-1086 NLESTKQSS
+1086 SVEST
-1095 TQSSK
+1095 TQNNT
-1100 GQKHKKLRLGF
+1100 QRHKKLRLGF

-1126 IIWQNLIY
+1126 IIWQNLLY
-1134 LVDRVSK
+1134 LVDSVSAKSKK

>member
-1 MTTQYRDFEGFIA
+1 MTTRYRDFEGFIA
-14 EAKEHFK
+14 QAKEIFK

-41 AYVPRVVVRAI
+41 AYVPRVVVRAV
-52 NESEI
+52 NENEI
-57 ITLFTLSQKHNT
+57 ISLFALSQKYNT

-98 DIEIIGNAESIK
+98 DIEIVGNAESIK

-158 KQNSYNTIQSARF
+158 KQNSYNTIKSARF
-171 ILHNGTIL
+171 ILFDGTIL
-179 DTSKNAKPNENIES
+179 DTSENAKPNESIES

-206 ALREEI
+206 ALRKEI

-259 LGFVSSVEYECV
+259 LGFVSLVEYECV

-296 LARNESLVSAAEI
+296 LAANESLVSAAEI

-315 DCAKSLE
+315 DSAKGLDSAPSELE
-322 NAPLELGQIQSGACA
+322 RIESGACA
-337 ILVQLESS
+337 ILVQLESG
-345 TQKELD
+345 TKKELD
-351 SKIAYISKE
+351 SKIAHISKE

-391 LAAGT
+391 LAAGS

-407 ICFPIHTFAQGID
+407 ICFPISTFAQGID
-420 SITKL
+420 AITKL
-425 FDRFNFQGIIFGHAL
+425 FEKFNFQGIIFGHAL

-448 TPNLNDEKESQA
+448 TPNLNDERESQA
-460 FAEFM
+460 FGAFM

-499 KAYSINR
+499 KAYAINR

-582 LLNGADSKVSKSVI
+582 LLNGADSMDSKGVM
-596 ESSAETRGEVL
+596 ESGVETR
-607 EKSAHTKA
+607 
-615 TNAKA
+615 
-620 VKATECGSIFEIKSG
+620 
-635 LLRETGLTSS
+635 
-645 APSEPT
+645 SE
-651 RSLLNINDAVGERR
+651 A
-665 IADFSH
+665 IADFS
-671 SCEALVQTCKRD
+671 KKD

-691 KRDYQYFG
+691 KQGYKYFG
-699 IETCATCSMCS
+699 IDTCATCSMCS

-717 DSAKIAQKLSPS
+717 DSGKIASKLSPA
-729 TKSAISRFIATQ
+729 TKGTFSRFVATQ
-741 SAKHFSPTLSLAK
+741 SAKHFSTTLSLAK
-754 GGLHIAN
+754 GGLRIAN
-761 FGFAIFGKNTLNTLS
+761 FSSDMLGKNTLSNLS
-776 KKMRFLPYIPRSLP
+776 KKMSFLPYIPSSLP

-797 ESKLDST
+797 ESKD

-809 SQISVIYFSTCINRS
+809 QVAIIYFSTCINRS

-850 SVVYPQNLNNLCCG
+850 SVVYPQNLSNLCCG

-874 EAKRKEV
+874 QAKRKEV
-881 YRALDSS
+881 YKALESS
-888 VEKLRSK
+888 VKELQSK
-895 GVEQIHIVCDHS
+895 GVKQIHIVCDHS
-907 ACSYELKSGLQE
+907 ACSYELKNGLKE

-939 RLTITPLDEDIA
+939 RLHITPLDEDVA

-974 TNGEVIVH
+974 TSGEVIVY

-1002 TSALRELSEF
+1002 ASALRELSEF
-1012 YANKQ
+1012 YADKQ
-1017 KGDSRGDSACG
+1017 RGDSACG
-1028 LESRI
+1028 LESQI
-1033 ASSRGVDGSLVLSA
+1033 
-1047 LRDSQNKEYR
+1047 
-1057 SALADVSLEN
+1057 EN
-1067 HDSSSTI
+1067 G
-1074 LESQMESEKIDS
+1074 KIDS
-1086 NLESTKQSS
+1086 NLESTKQFS
-1095 TQSSK
+1095 TQNK
-1100 GQKHKKLRLGF
+1100 AQKHKKLRLGF

-1134 LVDRVSK
+1134 LVDRVSESRV

>member
-1 MTTQYRDFEGFIA
+1 MHNRKNPNFEGFIA
-14 EAKEHFK
+14 EAKEIFK

-41 AYVPRVVVRAI
+41 AYVPRVVVRAV
-52 NESEI
+52 NENEI
-57 ITLFTLSQKHNT
+57 ITLFTLSQKYNT

-98 DIEIIGNAESIK
+98 DIEIVGNAESIK

-158 KQNSYNTIQSARF
+158 KQNSYNTIKSARF
-171 ILHNGTIL
+171 ILFDGTIL
-179 DTSKNAKPNENIES
+179 DTSENAKPNESIES
-193 FLQKHKDKADSLL
+193 FLQTHKDKADSLL
-206 ALREEI
+206 ALRKEI

-271 EDYAFKAC
+271 EDYAYKAC

-315 DCAKSLE
+315 DSARGLDSAPSELE
-322 NAPLELGQIQSGACA
+322 RIESGACA

-351 SKIAYISKE
+351 SKIAHISKE

-375 EKLMASWW
+375 EKIMASWW

-391 LAAGT
+391 LAAGS

-407 ICFPIHTFAQGID
+407 ICFPISTFAQGID

-425 FDRFNFQGIIFGHAL
+425 FRKFNFQGIIFGHAL

-460 FAEFM
+460 FGEFM

-472 ISLQGSTKAEHG
+472 IALQGSTKAEHG

-499 KAYSINR
+499 KAYAINR
-506 RIKEIFDPHALIN
+506 RIKEIFDPHSLIN

-582 LLNGADSKVSKSVI
+582 LLGVDSMDSKGVM
-596 ESSAETRGEVL
+596 ESSAEAR
-607 EKSAHTKA
+607 
-615 TNAKA
+615 
-620 VKATECGSIFEIKSG
+620 
-635 LLRETGLTSS
+635 
-645 APSEPT
+645 SE
-651 RSLLNINDAVGERR
+651 A
-665 IADFSH
+665 IADFS
-671 SCEALVQTCKRD
+671 QKD

-691 KRDYQYFG
+691 KQGYKYFG
-699 IETCATCSMCS
+699 IETCAICSMCS

-717 DSAKIAQKLSPS
+717 DSGKIASKLSPA
-729 TKSAISRFIATQ
+729 TKGTFSRFIAAQT
-741 SAKHFSPTLSLAK
+741 AKHFSSTLSLAK
-754 GGLHIAN
+754 GGLRIAN
-761 FGFAIFGKNTLNTLS
+761 FSSNMLGKNTLSNLS
-776 KKMRFLPYIPRSLP
+776 NKIKFLPYIPRSLP
-790 RANAYKL
+790 RANAYRL
-797 ESKLDST
+797 ESKD

-809 SQISVIYFSTCINRS
+809 QVAVIYFSTCINRT

-843 LCKKANV
+843 LCEKANV

-881 YRALDSS
+881 YKALDSTMRELS
-888 VEKLRSK
+888 GK
-895 GVEQIHIVCDHS
+895 GIEQIHIVCDHS
-907 ACSYELKSGLQE
+907 ACSYELKESIKE

-924 TILDMPEFIE
+924 TILDMPECIE

-939 RLTITPLDEDIA
+939 RLHITPLDEDIA
-951 LYAMCATRK
+951 LYAMCSTRK
-960 GKWDKSLESIAKTC
+960 GKWDKVLESIAKTC
-974 TNGEVIVH
+974 TNGEVIIH

-996 ICSELN
+996 DRSELN
-1002 TSALRELSEF
+1002 ASALRELGEF
-1012 YANKQ
+1012 YK
-1017 KGDSRGDSACG
+1017 DR
-1028 LESRI
+1028 
-1033 ASSRGVDGSLVLSA
+1033 
-1047 LRDSQNKEYR
+1047 
-1057 SALADVSLEN
+1057 
-1067 HDSSSTI
+1067 
-1074 LESQMESEKIDS
+1074 
-1086 NLESTKQSS
+1086 
-1095 TQSSK
+1095 
-1100 GQKHKKLRLGF
+1100 KLRLGF

-1126 IIWQNLIY
+1126 ITWQNLIY

>member
-1 MTTQYRDFEGFIA
+1 MP
-14 EAKEHFK
+14 
-21 DRIYTDY
+21 
-28 LRRFAYG
+28 L
-35 IDASCY
+35 
-41 AYVPRVVVRAI
+41 VR
-52 NESEI
+52 
-57 ITLFTLSQKHNT
+57 
-69 PLTFRAA
+69 
-76 GTSLS
+76 
-81 GQACSDSVLVL
+81 
-92 ANAFWQ
+92 
-98 DIEIIGNAESIK
+98 
-110 CSCGV
+110 
-115 IGVEAN
+115 
-121 EALKPYGKKIG
+121 
-132 PDPATINN
+132 
-140 AMIGGIFSNNSSG
+140 
-153 MCCGV
+153 
-158 KQNSYNTIQSARF
+158 
-171 ILHNGTIL
+171 
-179 DTSKNAKPNENIES
+179 
-193 FLQKHKDKADSLL
+193 
-206 ALREEI
+206 I
-212 LQDKELCE
+212 LQDTELCE

-238 LLDFSEIKDIINH
+238 LLDFGEIKDIVNH

-296 LARNESLVSAAEI
+296 LARNESFVSAAEI

-315 DCAKSLE
+315 DSAKSLE
-322 NAPLELGQIQSGACA
+322 NAPSELEKIQSGACAILVQLACA

-460 FAEFM
+460 FAGFM

-499 KAYSINR
+499 KAYAINR
-506 RIKEIFDPHALIN
+506 RIKEIFDPHSLIN

-582 LLNGADSKVSKSVI
+582 LLAESTKSTQKPTQEI
-596 ESSAETRGEVL
+596 L
-607 EKSAHTKA
+607 E
-615 TNAKA
+615 
-620 VKATECGSIFEIKSG
+620 
-635 LLRETGLTSS
+635 
-645 APSEPT
+645 
-651 RSLLNINDAVGERR
+651 
-665 IADFSH
+665 
-671 SCEALVQTCKRD
+671 
-683 NAQKLKEL
+683 EL
-691 KRDYQYFG
+691 KRGYQYFG

-729 TKSAISRFIATQ
+729 TKGAVSRFIATQ
-741 SAKHFSPTLSLAK
+741 TAKHFSSTLSLAK

-761 FGFAIFGKNTLNTLS
+761 FGFAIFGKNTLSALS
-776 KKMRFLPYIPRSLP
+776 KKIKFLPYIPRSLPRANAYKLESKNFSHSHHACRDEALGARVALPQRARFLPYIPRSLP

-797 ESKLDST
+797 ESKNFSHSHHACRDEALGARVALPQRASPT
-804 SNAQS
+804 PLREQSNAWDNGAQS

-824 FAPQSSLKDTRALQ
+824 FAPQSHLQDTRALQ

-843 LCKKANV
+843 LCEKARV
-850 SVVYPQNLNNLCCG
+850 SVVYPQNLSNLCCG
-864 KAYKDYPQSA
+864 KAYKDYPQNA
-874 EAKRKEV
+874 EIKRKEV

-888 VEKLRSK
+888 VKELQSK
-895 GVEQIHIVCDHS
+895 GAEQIHIVCDHS
-907 ACSYELKSGLQE
+907 ACSYELKSGLKE

-974 TNGEVIVH
+974 TNGEVIIH

-1002 TSALRELSEF
+1002 ASALRELSEF
-1012 YANKQ
+1012 YK
-1017 KGDSRGDSACG
+1017 DR
-1028 LESRI
+1028 
-1033 ASSRGVDGSLVLSA
+1033 
-1047 LRDSQNKEYR
+1047 
-1057 SALADVSLEN
+1057 
-1067 HDSSSTI
+1067 
-1074 LESQMESEKIDS
+1074 
-1086 NLESTKQSS
+1086 
-1095 TQSSK
+1095 
-1100 GQKHKKLRLGF
+1100 KLRLGF

-1126 IIWQNLIY
+1126 ITWQNLLY
-1134 LVDRVSK
+1134 LVDSVSASGDK

>member
-14 EAKEHFK
+14 QAKEIFK

-57 ITLFTLSQKHNT
+57 ITLFTLSQKYNT

-98 DIEIIGNAESIK
+98 DIEIVGNAESIK

-115 IGVEAN
+115 IGAEAN

-158 KQNSYNTIQSARF
+158 KQNSYNTIKSARF

-179 DTSKNAKPNENIES
+179 DTSENAKPNESIES

-206 ALREEI
+206 ALRKEI
-212 LQDKELCE
+212 LQDTELCE

-259 LGFVSSVEYECV
+259 LGFVSLVEYECV

-296 LARNESLVSAAEI
+296 LAANESLVSAAEI

-315 DCAKSLE
+315 DSAKGLDSAPSELE
-322 NAPLELGQIQSGACA
+322 RIESGACA
-337 ILVQLESS
+337 ILVQLESG
-345 TQKELD
+345 TKKELD
-351 SKIAYISKE
+351 SKIAFISKK

-391 LAAGT
+391 LAAGS

-407 ICFPIHTFAQGID
+407 ICFPISTFAQGID

-425 FDRFNFQGIIFGHAL
+425 FEKFNFQGIIFGHAL

-460 FAEFM
+460 FGAFM

-472 ISLQGSTKAEHG
+472 IALQGSTKAEHG

-499 KAYSINR
+499 KAYAINR
-506 RIKEIFDPHALIN
+506 RIKEIFDPHSLIN

-570 IAVRKEIARLEA
+570 IAVRKEIARLES
-582 LLNGADSKVSKSVI
+582 LLNGADSMDSKSVM
-596 ESSAETRGEVL
+596 ESGAETRSEAIADL
-607 EKSAHTKA
+607 RAKPQAPNA
-615 TNAKA
+615 TNA
-620 VKATECGSIFEIKSG
+620 EGFCDDFGSFQGGGEG
-635 LLRETGLTSS
+635 
-645 APSEPT
+645 
-651 RSLLNINDAVGERR
+651 SLLKANDR
-665 IADFSH
+665 ADTAESAK
-671 SCEALVQTCKRD
+671 ST
-683 NAQKLKEL
+683 QKPTHIQAILEEL
-691 KRDYQYFG
+691 KQGYKYFG
-699 IETCATCSMCS
+699 IDTCATCSMCS

-717 DSAKIAQKLSPS
+717 DSGKIASKLSPA
-729 TKSAISRFIATQ
+729 TKGTFSRFVATQ
-741 SAKHFSPTLSLAK
+741 SAKHFSSTLSLAK
-754 GGLHIAN
+754 GGLRIAN
-761 FGFAIFGKNTLNTLS
+761 FNSNILGKNTLSNLS
-776 KKMRFLPYIPRSLP
+776 KKIKFLPYIPHSLP
-790 RANAYKL
+790 RANAYRL
-797 ESKLDST
+797 ESKD

-809 SQISVIYFSTCINRS
+809 QVAIIYFSTCINRS

-850 SVVYPQNLNNLCCG
+850 SVVYPQNLSNLCCG

-881 YRALDSS
+881 YKALESS
-888 VEKLRSK
+888 VKELQSK
-895 GVEQIHIVCDHS
+895 GVKQIHIVCDHS
-907 ACSYELKSGLQE
+907 ACSYELKESIKE

-924 TILDMPEFIE
+924 TIVDMPEFIE

-939 RLTITPLDEDIA
+939 RLHITPLDEDIA

-996 ICSELN
+996 TCSELN
-1002 TSALRELSEF
+1002 ASALRELSEF

-1028 LESRI
+1028 LESKI
-1033 ASSRGVDGSLVLSA
+1033 
-1047 LRDSQNKEYR
+1047 
-1057 SALADVSLEN
+1057 
-1067 HDSSSTI
+1067 
-1074 LESQMESEKIDS
+1074 ESEKVDS
-1086 NLESTKQSS
+1086 SLEST
-1095 TQSSK
+1095 TQNNT
-1100 GQKHKKLRLGF
+1100 QKHKRLKLGF

-1126 IIWQNLIY
+1126 IIWQNLLY
-1134 LVDRVSK
+1134 LVDSVSVSK

>member
-1 MTTQYRDFEGFIA
+1 MRYRDFEGFIA

-41 AYVPRVVVRAI
+41 AYVPRVVVRSI

-57 ITLFTLSQKHNT
+57 ITLFTLSQKYNT

-315 DCAKSLE
+315 DSAKSLE
-322 NAPLELGQIQSGACA
+322 NAPSELEKIQSWACA

-351 SKIAYISKE
+351 SKIAHISKE

-448 TPNLNDEKESQA
+448 TPNLSDEKESQA
-460 FAEFM
+460 FAGFM

-499 KAYSINR
+499 KAYAINR
-506 RIKEIFDPHALIN
+506 RIKEIFDPHSLIN

-582 LLNGADSKVSKSVI
+582 LLNGADSKGVI
-596 ESSAETRGEVL
+596 ESNAETRGEVL
-607 EKSAHTKA
+607 EKLAHTKA

-620 VKATECGSIFEIKSG
+620 VKATECGSDDLQRTQPK
-635 LLRETGLTSS
+635 LETTNAEGFL
-645 APSEPT
+645 
-651 RSLLNINDAVGERR
+651 
-665 IADFSH
+665 
-671 SCEALVQTCKRD
+671 RD
-683 NAQKLKEL
+683 NRGFQATSEASYLSGSARASSDESAISTKKPTHIQAQLEEL
-691 KRDYQYFG
+691 KKGYKYFG

-717 DSAKIAQKLSPS
+717 DSAKIAQKLNPS
-729 TKSAISRFIATQ
+729 TKGAISRFIATQ
-741 SAKHFSPTLSLAK
+741 SAKHFSSTLSLAK

-761 FGFAIFGKNTLNTLS
+761 FGFTIFGKNTLNTLS

-797 ESKLDST
+797 ESKLVST
-804 SNAQS
+804 SDAQS

-824 FAPQSSLKDTRALQ
+824 FAPPSHLQDTRALQ

-843 LCKKANV
+843 LCKKASV
-850 SVVYPQNLNNLCCG
+850 SVVYPQNLSNLCCG

-874 EAKRKEV
+874 ELKCKEV

-888 VEKLRSK
+888 VKELQSK

-924 TILDMPEFIE
+924 TILDLPEFIE

-1002 TSALRELSEF
+1002 ASALRELSEF
-1012 YANKQ
+1012 YADKQ
-1017 KGDSRGDSACG
+1017 RGDSACG
-1028 LESRI
+1028 LESQI
-1033 ASSRGVDGSLVLSA
+1033 
-1047 LRDSQNKEYR
+1047 
-1057 SALADVSLEN
+1057 EN
-1067 HDSSSTI
+1067 G
-1074 LESQMESEKIDS
+1074 KIDS

-1095 TQSSK
+1095 TQNK
-1100 GQKHKKLRLGF
+1100 AQKHKKLRLGF

-1134 LVDRVSK
+1134 LVDSVSESKNCKQGKRL

>member
-1 MTTQYRDFEGFIA
+1 MHNRKKPDFEGFIA
-14 EAKEHFK
+14 EAKEIFK

-41 AYVPRVVVRAI
+41 AYVPRVVVRAV

-57 ITLFTLSQKHNT
+57 INLFTLSQKYNT

-158 KQNSYNTIQSARF
+158 KQNSYNTIKSARF
-171 ILHNGTIL
+171 ILHNGTTL
-179 DTSKNAKPNENIES
+179 DTSENAKPNESIES

-206 ALREEI
+206 ALRKEI
-212 LQDKELCE
+212 LQDTELCE

-271 EDYAFKAC
+271 EDYAYKAC

-296 LARNESLVSAAEI
+296 LAANESLVSAAEI

-315 DCAKSLE
+315 DSAKGLE
-322 NAPLELGQIQSGACA
+322 NAPRELGQIESGACA

-345 TQKELD
+345 TKKELD
-351 SKIAYISKE
+351 SKIAHISKE
-360 LESVPSLFGVHFSSD
+360 LESVPSLFGVCFSSD

-391 LAAGT
+391 LAAGS

-407 ICFPIHTFAQGID
+407 ICFPISTFAQGID

-425 FDRFNFQGIIFGHAL
+425 FEKFNFQGIIFGHAL

-499 KAYSINR
+499 KAYAINR
-506 RIKEIFDPHALIN
+506 RIKEIFDPHSLIN

-582 LLNGADSKVSKSVI
+582 LLAESTKSTQKPAHI
-596 ESSAETRGEVL
+596 QAQL
-607 EKSAHTKA
+607 E
-615 TNAKA
+615 
-620 VKATECGSIFEIKSG
+620 
-635 LLRETGLTSS
+635 
-645 APSEPT
+645 
-651 RSLLNINDAVGERR
+651 
-665 IADFSH
+665 
-671 SCEALVQTCKRD
+671 
-683 NAQKLKEL
+683 EL
-691 KRDYQYFG
+691 KKGYQYFG
-699 IETCATCSMCS
+699 IDTCATCSMCS

-717 DSAKIAQKLSPS
+717 DSGKIASKLSPAAKG
-729 TKSAISRFIATQ
+729 TFSRFVATQ
-741 SAKHFSPTLSLAK
+741 SAKHFSTTLSLAK
-754 GGLHIAN
+754 GGLRIAN
-761 FGFAIFGKNTLNTLS
+761 FSSNIVGKNTLSNLS
-776 KKMRFLPYIPRSLP
+776 KKMSFLPYIPHSLP

-797 ESKLDST
+797 ESKDFSHSHHACRDEALGARVALPQRVRPT
-804 SNAQS
+804 PLREQSNAWDNGVQS
-809 SQISVIYFSTCINRS
+809 QVAIIYFSTCINRS

-843 LCKKANV
+843 LCEKARV
-850 SVVYPQNLNNLCCG
+850 SVVYPQNLSNLCCG

-874 EAKRKEV
+874 KLKRKEV
-881 YRALDSS
+881 YRALESS
-888 VEKLRSK
+888 VKELQSK

-907 ACSYELKSGLQE
+907 ACSYELKNGLKE

-924 TILDMPEFIE
+924 TILDMPECIE

-939 RLTITPLDEDIA
+939 RLHITPLDEDIA

-1002 TSALRELSEF
+1002 ASALRELSEF
-1012 YANKQ
+1012 YADKQ
-1017 KGDSRGDSACG
+1017 RGDLACG
-1028 LESRI
+1028 LESKI
-1033 ASSRGVDGSLVLSA
+1033 
-1047 LRDSQNKEYR
+1047 
-1057 SALADVSLEN
+1057 
-1067 HDSSSTI
+1067 
-1074 LESQMESEKIDS
+1074 ESEKVDS
-1086 NLESTKQSS
+1086 SVEST
-1095 TQSSK
+1095 TQNNT
-1100 GQKHKKLRLGF
+1100 QRHKKLRLGF

-1126 IIWQNLIY
+1126 IIWQNLLY
-1134 LVDRVSK
+1134 LVDSVSAKSKK

>member
-1 MTTQYRDFEGFIA
+1 MHNRKKPDFEGFIA
-14 EAKEHFK
+14 EAKEIFK

-41 AYVPRVVVRAI
+41 AYVPRVVVRAV

-57 ITLFTLSQKHNT
+57 INLFTLSQKYNT

-158 KQNSYNTIQSARF
+158 KQNSYNTIKSARF
-171 ILHNGTIL
+171 ILHNGTTL
-179 DTSKNAKPNENIES
+179 DTSENAKPNESIES

-206 ALREEI
+206 ALRKEI
-212 LQDKELCE
+212 LQDTELCE

-271 EDYAFKAC
+271 EDYAYKAC

-296 LARNESLVSAAEI
+296 LAANESLVSAAEI

-315 DCAKSLE
+315 DSAKGLE
-322 NAPLELGQIQSGACA
+322 NAPRELGQIESGACA
-337 ILVQLESS
+337 ILVQLESG
-345 TQKELD
+345 TKKELD
-351 SKIAYISKE
+351 SKIAHISKE

-391 LAAGT
+391 LAAGS

-407 ICFPIHTFAQGID
+407 ICFPISTFAQGID

-425 FDRFNFQGIIFGHAL
+425 FKKFNFEGIIFGHAL

-460 FAEFM
+460 FGAFM

-472 ISLQGSTKAEHG
+472 IALQGSTKAEHG

-499 KAYSINR
+499 KAYAINR
-506 RIKEIFDPHALIN
+506 RIKEIFDPHSLIN

-582 LLNGADSKVSKSVI
+582 LLAESTKSTQKPAHI
-596 ESSAETRGEVL
+596 QAQL
-607 EKSAHTKA
+607 E
-615 TNAKA
+615 
-620 VKATECGSIFEIKSG
+620 
-635 LLRETGLTSS
+635 
-645 APSEPT
+645 
-651 RSLLNINDAVGERR
+651 
-665 IADFSH
+665 
-671 SCEALVQTCKRD
+671 
-683 NAQKLKEL
+683 EL
-691 KRDYQYFG
+691 KKGYQYFG
-699 IETCATCSMCS
+699 IDTCATCSMCS

-717 DSAKIAQKLSPS
+717 DSGKIASKLSPAAKG
-729 TKSAISRFIATQ
+729 TFSRFVATQ
-741 SAKHFSPTLSLAK
+741 SAKHFSTTLSLAK
-754 GGLHIAN
+754 GGLRIAN
-761 FGFAIFGKNTLNTLS
+761 FSSNIVGKNTLSNLS
-776 KKMRFLPYIPRSLP
+776 KKMGFLPYIPHSLP

-797 ESKLDST
+797 ESKD

-809 SQISVIYFSTCINRS
+809 QVAIIYFSTCINRS

-850 SVVYPQNLNNLCCG
+850 SVVYPQNLSNLCCG

-874 EAKRKEV
+874 KLKRKEV
-881 YRALDSS
+881 YKALESS
-888 VEKLRSK
+888 VRELQSK
-895 GVEQIHIVCDHS
+895 GVKQIHIVCDHS
-907 ACSYELKSGLQE
+907 ACSYELKNGLKE
-919 LDSTL
+919 LDSNL
-924 TILDMPEFIE
+924 IILDMPEFIE

-939 RLTITPLDEDIA
+939 RLHITPLDEDIA

-1002 TSALRELSEF
+1002 ASALRELSEF
-1012 YANKQ
+1012 YK
-1017 KGDSRGDSACG
+1017 DR
-1028 LESRI
+1028 
-1033 ASSRGVDGSLVLSA
+1033 
-1047 LRDSQNKEYR
+1047 
-1057 SALADVSLEN
+1057 
-1067 HDSSSTI
+1067 
-1074 LESQMESEKIDS
+1074 
-1086 NLESTKQSS
+1086 
-1095 TQSSK
+1095 
-1100 GQKHKKLRLGF
+1100 KLRFGF

-1126 IIWQNLIY
+1126 IIWQNLLY
-1134 LVDRVSK
+1134 LVDSVSAKSKK

>member
-14 EAKEHFK
+14 QAKEIFK

-41 AYVPRVVVRAI
+41 AYVPRVVVRAV
-52 NESEI
+52 NENEI
-57 ITLFTLSQKHNT
+57 ITLFTLSQKYNT

-98 DIEIIGNAESIK
+98 DIEIVGNAESIK

-115 IGVEAN
+115 IGIEAN

-158 KQNSYNTIQSARF
+158 KQNSYNTIKSARF
-171 ILHNGTIL
+171 ILFDGTIL
-179 DTSKNAKPNENIES
+179 DTSENAKPNESIES
-193 FLQKHKDKADSLL
+193 FLQTHKDKADALL
-206 ALREEI
+206 ALRKEI
-212 LQDKELCE
+212 LQDTELCE

-259 LGFVSSVEYECV
+259 LGFVSLVEYECV
-271 EDYAFKAC
+271 EDYAYKAC
-279 ALLFYKDLALG
+279 ALLFYENLALG

-296 LARNESLVSAAEI
+296 LAGNESLVSAAEI

-315 DCAKSLE
+315 DSARGLE
-322 NAPLELGQIQSGACA
+322 NAPRELERIESGACA

-351 SKIAYISKE
+351 SKIAFISKE

-391 LAAGT
+391 LAAGS

-407 ICFPIHTFAQGID
+407 ICFPISTFAQGID

-425 FDRFNFQGIIFGHAL
+425 FEKFNFQGIIFGHAL

-460 FAEFM
+460 FGAFM

-472 ISLQGSTKAEHG
+472 IALQGSTKAEHG

-499 KAYSINR
+499 KAYAINR
-506 RIKEIFDPHALIN
+506 RIKEIFDPHSLIN

-535 KQSSEVEDFINQ
+535 KQSSEVEDFIDQ

-559 SRELTLTPRQR
+559 SRNLTLTPRQR

-582 LLNGADSKVSKSVI
+582 LLGVDSMDSKSVM
-596 ESSAETRGEVL
+596 ESGAETRSEAIADL
-607 EKSAHTKA
+607 RAKPQKSIT
-615 TNAKA
+615 TNA
-620 VKATECGSIFEIKSG
+620 EGFCDDFGSFQGGGEG
-635 LLRETGLTSS
+635 
-645 APSEPT
+645 
-651 RSLLNINDAVGERR
+651 SLLKANDRSDTAES
-665 IADFSH
+665 AKS
-671 SCEALVQTCKRD
+671 T
-683 NAQKLKEL
+683 QKPTHIKAILKEL
-691 KRDYQYFG
+691 KQGYQYFG
-699 IETCATCSMCS
+699 IDTCATCSMCS

-717 DSAKIAQKLSPS
+717 DSGKIASKLSPA
-729 TKSAISRFIATQ
+729 TKGIFSRFVATQ
-741 SAKHFSPTLSLAK
+741 SAEHFSTTLSLAK
-754 GGLHIAN
+754 GGLRIAN
-761 FGFAIFGKNTLNTLS
+761 FSSNMLGKNTLSNLS
-776 KKMRFLPYIPRSLP
+776 KKIKFLPYIPSSLP
-790 RANAYKL
+790 RANAYRL
-797 ESKLDST
+797 ESKLDFT

-809 SQISVIYFSTCINRS
+809 QVAIIYFSTCINRS

-843 LCKKANV
+843 LCKKAGV
-850 SVVYPQNLNNLCCG
+850 SVVYPHNLSNLCCG

-881 YRALDSS
+881 YKALDSTMR
-888 VEKLRSK
+888 ELQSK

-907 ACSYELKSGLQE
+907 ACSYELKNGLKE

-924 TILDMPEFIE
+924 TILDMPECIE

-939 RLTITPLDEDIA
+939 RLHITPLDEDIA

-960 GKWDKSLESIAKTC
+960 GKWDKSLKSIAKTC
-974 TNGEVIVH
+974 TNGEVIMH

-1002 TSALRELSEF
+1002 ASALRELSEF
-1012 YANKQ
+1012 YADKQ
-1017 KGDSRGDSACG
+1017 KGYLACG
-1028 LESRI
+1028 LESQI
-1033 ASSRGVDGSLVLSA
+1033 
-1047 LRDSQNKEYR
+1047 
-1057 SALADVSLEN
+1057 
-1067 HDSSSTI
+1067 
-1074 LESQMESEKIDS
+1074 ESEKMDS
-1086 NLESTKQSS
+1086 SVESTKKSATHNN
-1095 TQSSK
+1095 TQSNK
-1100 GQKHKKLRLGF
+1100 TQRHRKLRLGF

>member
-14 EAKEHFK
+14 EAKEIFK

-41 AYVPRVVVRAI
+41 AYVPRVVVRAV
-52 NESEI
+52 NENEI
-57 ITLFTLSQKHNT
+57 ISLFALSQKYNT

-98 DIEIIGNAESIK
+98 DIEIVGNAESIK

-115 IGVEAN
+115 IGIEAN

-158 KQNSYNTIQSARF
+158 KQNSYNTIKSARF
-171 ILHNGTIL
+171 ILFDGTIL
-179 DTSKNAKPNENIES
+179 DTSENAKPNESIES
-193 FLQKHKDKADSLL
+193 FLQKHKDKADALL
-206 ALREEI
+206 ALRKEI
-212 LQDKELCE
+212 LQDTELCE

-259 LGFVSSVEYECV
+259 LGFVSLVEYECV

-279 ALLFYKDLALG
+279 ALLFYENLALG

-296 LARNESLVSAAEI
+296 LAANESLVSAAEI

-315 DCAKSLE
+315 DSAKGLE
-322 NAPLELGQIQSGACA
+322 NAPRELGQIEGGACA
-337 ILVQLESS
+337 ILVQLESG

-351 SKIAYISKE
+351 SKIAFISKE

-391 LAAGT
+391 LAAGN

-407 ICFPIHTFAQGID
+407 ICFPISTFAQGID

-425 FDRFNFQGIIFGHAL
+425 FEKFNFQGIIFGHAL

-460 FAEFM
+460 FGEFM

-499 KAYSINR
+499 KAYAINR
-506 RIKEIFDPHALIN
+506 RIKEIFDPHSLIN

-582 LLNGADSKVSKSVI
+582 LLGVDSMDSKGVM
-596 ESSAETRGEVL
+596 ESSVEARSEAIADLRDKPQ
-607 EKSAHTKA
+607 KSIT
-615 TNAKA
+615 TNAEKGGECGT
-620 VKATECGSIFEIKSG
+620 KCGSIFELKSG
-635 LLRETGLTSS
+635 LCEMS
-645 APSEPT
+645 ARSYLKGSAEARSE
-651 RSLLNINDAVGERR
+651 A
-665 IADFSH
+665 IADFR
-671 SCEALVQTCKRD
+671 QKD

-691 KRDYQYFG
+691 KQSYKYFG
-699 IETCATCSMCS
+699 IDTCATCSMCS

-717 DSAKIAQKLSPS
+717 DSGKIASKLSPS
-729 TKSAISRFIATQ
+729 TKSAVSRFIAAQT
-741 SAKHFSPTLSLAK
+741 AKHFSSTLSLAK
-754 GGLHIAN
+754 GGLRIAN
-761 FGFAIFGKNTLNTLS
+761 FSSNMLGKNTLSNLS
-776 KKMRFLPYIPRSLP
+776 KKMSFLPYIPRSLP
-790 RANAYKL
+790 RANAYRL
-797 ESKLDST
+797 ESKD

-809 SQISVIYFSTCINRS
+809 QVAIIYFSTCINRS
-824 FAPQSSLKDTRALQ
+824 FAPQSSLKDARALQ

-843 LCKKANV
+843 LCEKAGV

-881 YRALDSS
+881 YKALDLS
-888 VEKLRSK
+888 VKELQSK
-895 GVEQIHIVCDHS
+895 GVKQIHIVCDHS
-907 ACSYELKSGLQE
+907 ACSYELKNGLKE

-924 TILDMPEFIE
+924 TILDMPECIE

-939 RLTITPLDEDIA
+939 RLRITPLDEDIA

-960 GKWDKSLESIAKTC
+960 GKWDKVLESIAKTC
-974 TNGEVIVH
+974 TSGEVIIH

-1002 TSALRELSEF
+1002 ASALRELSEF

-1028 LESRI
+1028 LESQI
-1033 ASSRGVDGSLVLSA
+1033 
-1047 LRDSQNKEYR
+1047 
-1057 SALADVSLEN
+1057 EN
-1067 HDSSSTI
+1067 G
-1074 LESQMESEKIDS
+1074 KIDS

-1095 TQSSK
+1095 TQNK
-1100 GQKHKKLRLGF
+1100 AQKHKKLRLGF

-1126 IIWQNLIY
+1126 IIWQNLLY
-1134 LVDRVSK
+1134 LVDSVSVSKNM

>member
-1 MTTQYRDFEGFIA
+1 MHNRKKPDFEGFIA
-14 EAKEHFK
+14 EAKEIFK

-41 AYVPRVVVRAI
+41 AYVPRVVVRAV

-57 ITLFTLSQKHNT
+57 INLFTLSQKYNT

-158 KQNSYNTIQSARF
+158 KQNSYNTIKSARF
-171 ILHNGTIL
+171 ILHNGTTL
-179 DTSKNAKPNENIES
+179 DTSENAKPNESIES

-206 ALREEI
+206 ALRKEI
-212 LQDKELCE
+212 LQDTELCE

-271 EDYAFKAC
+271 EDYAYKAC

-296 LARNESLVSAAEI
+296 LAANESLVSAAEI

-315 DCAKSLE
+315 DSAKGLE
-322 NAPLELGQIQSGACA
+322 NAPRELGQIESGACA
-337 ILVQLESS
+337 ILVQLESG
-345 TQKELD
+345 TKKELD
-351 SKIAYISKE
+351 SKIAHISKE

-391 LAAGT
+391 LAAGS

-407 ICFPIHTFAQGID
+407 ICFPISTFAQGID

-425 FDRFNFQGIIFGHAL
+425 FKKFNFEGIIFGHAL

-460 FAEFM
+460 FGAFM

-472 ISLQGSTKAEHG
+472 IALQGSTKAEHG

-499 KAYSINR
+499 KAYAINR
-506 RIKEIFDPHALIN
+506 RIKEIFDPHSLIN

-582 LLNGADSKVSKSVI
+582 LLA
-596 ESSAETRGEVL
+596 ESTKNTQKPAHIQAQL
-607 EKSAHTKA
+607 E
-615 TNAKA
+615 
-620 VKATECGSIFEIKSG
+620 
-635 LLRETGLTSS
+635 
-645 APSEPT
+645 
-651 RSLLNINDAVGERR
+651 
-665 IADFSH
+665 
-671 SCEALVQTCKRD
+671 
-683 NAQKLKEL
+683 EL
-691 KRDYQYFG
+691 KKGYQYFG
-699 IETCATCSMCS
+699 IDTCATCSMCS

-717 DSAKIAQKLSPS
+717 DSGKIASKLSPAAKG
-729 TKSAISRFIATQ
+729 TFSRFVATQ
-741 SAKHFSPTLSLAK
+741 SAKHFSTTLSLAK
-754 GGLHIAN
+754 GGLRIAN
-761 FGFAIFGKNTLNTLS
+761 FSSNIVGKNTLSNLS
-776 KKMRFLPYIPRSLP
+776 KKMSFLPYIPHSLP
-790 RANAYKL
+790 RANAYRL
-797 ESKLDST
+797 ESKD

-809 SQISVIYFSTCINRS
+809 QVAIIYFSTCINRS

-843 LCKKANV
+843 LCEKARV
-850 SVVYPQNLNNLCCG
+850 SVVYPQNLSNLCCG

-874 EAKRKEV
+874 KLKRKEV
-881 YRALDSS
+881 YRALESS
-888 VEKLRSK
+888 VKELQSK

-907 ACSYELKSGLQE
+907 ACSYELKNGLKE

-924 TILDMPEFIE
+924 TILDMPECIE

-939 RLTITPLDEDIA
+939 RLHITPLDEDIA

-1002 TSALRELSEF
+1002 ASALRELSEF
-1012 YANKQ
+1012 YK
-1017 KGDSRGDSACG
+1017 DR
-1028 LESRI
+1028 
-1033 ASSRGVDGSLVLSA
+1033 
-1047 LRDSQNKEYR
+1047 
-1057 SALADVSLEN
+1057 
-1067 HDSSSTI
+1067 
-1074 LESQMESEKIDS
+1074 
-1086 NLESTKQSS
+1086 
-1095 TQSSK
+1095 
-1100 GQKHKKLRLGF
+1100 KLRFGF

-1126 IIWQNLIY
+1126 IIWQNLLY
-1134 LVDRVSK
+1134 LVDSVSAKSKK